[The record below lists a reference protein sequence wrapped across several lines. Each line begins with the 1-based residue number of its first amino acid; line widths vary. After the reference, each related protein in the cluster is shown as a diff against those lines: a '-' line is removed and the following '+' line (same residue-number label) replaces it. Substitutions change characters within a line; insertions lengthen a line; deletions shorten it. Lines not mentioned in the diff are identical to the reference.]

1 MFKALLGGGRSSS
14 DVRSSSSSKSSSRRR
29 TDSKSS
35 TVSRKSSRGDD
46 RDRGLG
52 DLSNYRSSSSRS
64 KRYAPSLAGE
74 SVASSYATADQGTP
88 IEPDRVVIERAP
100 RRQDSN
106 DTTDRRDRYR
116 DNGDGE
122 GKSSRRRERARSPSR
137 ERERIRSDRDDRSS
151 ETTSHERDGDRR
163 ERQRS
168 QSGDMYA
175 SPVTTGMPPS
185 SGHFAAASPHTY
197 PPVTE
202 AMPTTSMPSP
212 PHATTF
218 YDPHVT
224 QQFPG
229 QFPTYVAEP
238 YIPPNPAGEAADY
251 YGDQGQSVQ
260 DQPGVRPKPP
270 LVAASDQAHLMTASP
285 TANPPPEPSSMGQV
299 GAAAAYFMDDAEL
312 GMEQPEEPPSVSAP
326 QPPKP
331 SRPPRPSVQT
341 AGISSPPAV
350 ATATTIS
357 GDEATDSP
365 GHIIS
370 ESPATYVPPT
380 ASSPPKPPH
389 PHGGGAAFGA
399 AAAATAG
406 AAAGYMMSHH
416 HQSASAD
423 HSAQY
428 TMQNYEEVS
437 PAYPAYPETP
447 AFPPQQNMAPFA
459 AGPAAAAA
467 AAGYA
472 ASPLHPDHAAVYHGA
487 PFQSGSL
494 AFQQR
499 QQGPLDKFIN
509 FWKDPEGVGM
519 FEDYTETIGI
529 CKYCFEPGTTSQ
541 DAPRKHNHKPR
552 RRSADRYS
560 NGSRV
565 DKASRYSSSE
575 DEGRRRTRS
584 SRNSWLPGLLGG
596 YAVKSIFSS
605 KEFDESYSVRTGEV
619 ASSRHSI
626 HESEGA
632 STAGRRSQTSR
643 GVYRRSHRSRSR
655 EHTDHSSYHSDS
667 KLSRYEG
674 SRLRSRS
681 RSRSSSRSQRHAA
694 LRNAALGVAVGS
706 ATASVYESRHRSRS
720 RSTSSRGR
728 RSRKTSSSDES
739 FVDISRPA
747 RKTVGSGF
755 SSFFTASSE
764 NRRKRRTK
772 RRKSIFS
779 FSNNNSS
786 SSSLDADLAFGSGY
800 TKRQSGKSNRRS
812 KKKADTDVDAALLG
826 LGAAATA
833 LAASSRRGNRRTG
846 EILAGKESRSGR
858 SDYESSAANDEG
870 WEDLDSGDQSSSSVT
885 SGLAFGE
892 SGHFP
897 STDSHSSDSGTSRW
911 PWRWGTKKSK
921 KKQKK
926 RRSRSSENRF
936 PAETAVAAGLGTAA
950 LASAYHR
957 DSKVSSHDAESS
969 TGSLQHVAPVPTS
982 DPSHFDAIKV
992 SSQPPSQP
1000 TLVRPGPI
1008 PLQQPQPVTPVSQ
1021 AVYSSQGESIP
1032 SYSAPNV
1039 PYTPESAFMP
1049 YETPST
1055 SDRWNQR
1062 SADYAERS
1070 DISSRINRAHR
1081 RSDSSPVFHAEPLE
1095 RMSTSSFRRRST
1107 LKDQASVQF
1116 DLTEEQAN
1124 KERRANR
1131 LESLRREA
1139 GAGEGVRLVDR
1150 EQEMALRDAERR
1162 ASQQREREFEK
1173 SRIEE
1178 ESSRRGNDSSSLM
1191 GAAAVGALTGVAAA
1205 TVLSGRSSNDDSETA
1220 SQRRHEERREKR
1232 RAERRRVSESES
1244 IASSLPMSDSG
1255 RTVPDESSQIDR
1267 LPEDVRP
1274 RPSRPLPHAKPVY
1287 EDYAQFFAPEELRY
1301 SPDTYA
1307 RREPT
1312 SMPTIIE
1319 VEPATE
1325 PAVVTEEPH
1334 PDYNGLP
1341 WPVPGLTLTGP
1352 TPPHSQVGS
1361 ARATPIILIPERHE
1375 EENKFERQT
1384 TGSRVSWGKH
1394 ETHEYEVPST
1404 SSEHESVDQDTRVP
1418 EHIEDVE
1425 PSIADAAREMP
1436 PSSSTQTAS
1445 KGAPSMV
1452 GADIEF
1458 AAALAA
1464 ATAAAGFDPS
1474 LVTDD
1479 PTFHT
1484 RSSPPTT
1491 EPKVQFVSPW
1501 EEASVPRTVPHG
1513 FVEGEVETP
1522 DDDENIQMAP
1532 EYRIEDGPLFSEP
1545 EPRTVEQLANG
1556 PRQSI
1561 AQEVIEHLSRRKER
1575 NVSDSPAIQPG
1586 PEPASKGVSDIPV
1599 EVLSMPGGF
1608 EPEESTEGLEKPRVL
1623 TSTQERDSP
1632 SFVSAPGTQEDG
1644 PSPTRDTP
1652 QQSSGDIEPNDDDI
1666 DPSAIGTDGGEGKKK
1681 RRKRRSKR
1689 GSSDNFEDAVSITSS
1704 PARLGEKTKETKS
1717 GGFLSNLFG
1726 SRVSAPVEDEG
1737 TSFADKHSSREVQS
1751 EIGSGRRERSSRRR
1765 SSGRGDGLDDE
1776 SRKQDDEENI
1786 NVEHYKSSRQ
1796 RREER
1801 RRQRYEDMMESGKS
1815 SEFEKDQEQVQN
1827 DEQQSFLEE
1836 GPGMPAK
1843 VDEGD
1848 AHRGASGRQDP
1859 EITGLGLDVLDSRL
1873 RSRSASPPAS
1883 EKTANPVPT
1892 SQSRPTSPE
1901 LARSQEEN
1909 QGERSRR
1916 SSVLR
1921 STESPTAVP
1930 LHFRRPPT
1938 SPRANRSPSV
1948 SSVVAP
1954 SPGSPTQNRR
1964 RPASTEFKNSR
1975 EIRPLW
1981 LVERFGA
1988 SKSEPHPDEPLP
2000 SLPSSK
2006 TSSANASVEDLAAL
2020 PDVKQWEMVDLSE
2033 HVQGSPRVMAVET
2046 SAAENQ
2052 PSDEASYDFLD
2063 SQQGTP
2069 TAASFGQTAHHPPL
2083 RKEKLKY
2090 EFHSPSELLQD
2101 ISVHQELP
2109 PSPEIGPLPSAEGSA
2124 VGVKDEM
2131 ASERV
2136 VTLPSLPE
2144 IRPSTPEDKV
2154 LLGEDAAETTPTQ
2167 TRNDFAK
2174 HETITD
2180 VGSGVDAVTG
2190 HDDIQL
2196 DSQRSEEQ
2204 VAPEKGQRIEEG
2216 EHIAETTASEGIP
2229 VQIPTSDVAASDKD
2243 RTIESAHES
2252 APVGVATM
2260 VGTAVAAVAGSVMG
2274 KPDQIEEPQ
2283 PREIDQ
2289 AKGEMGLPMEPDNV
2303 QADVAS
2309 NEKES
2314 TPVVAG
2320 TDSQDVPKDVAPA
2333 PTVDEPVQG
2342 ETGTNTFSTTVNT
2355 GAETKKHDPE
2365 QVSAEHV
2372 ADASHSVPGDASK
2385 AFDDI
2390 VEIPAEPRVES
2401 ERQEN
2406 SAPHEK
2412 ADVEC
2417 PETSDD
2423 PKIAIQSEEPQVDV
2437 LTPGEVSSEAK
2448 EESAEAAT
2456 GDINLGTPELTPAN
2470 TEKHAGESTQ
2480 DQAEELG
2487 VTGPEA
2493 TSIEDTPAEVEEP
2506 EREKAPVGTDAA
2518 QEVPASNFAGPTES
2532 NEGRSLPEK
2541 APEAECQEPE
2551 PIKTEDAVIS
2561 SEPPAEATGDAIN
2574 EPLDRESEEPVGDI
2588 STPSTSKKKKNKKK
2602 KKGKSVDLDS
2612 PETTPASD
2620 EPTRSLEE
2628 QNAESATEPAITE
2641 QAPEP
2646 EIQESGL
2653 AEPAVVSEE
2662 IATETA
2668 PLPTATEAGTGP
2680 DLQETAPTEQPA
2692 VTAEPN
2698 GETTADRRDDEKL
2711 AEVETRESV
2720 SVEQPA
2726 LSEGPGAEIE
2736 KETEL
2741 ASQEVPTPGDI
2752 AITDE
2757 ASAEI
2762 NKPTE
2767 QDAQEPQLVDQAMPE
2782 ESLAKAEGLDHA
2794 NLASAAEQPAEAT
2807 PQDMPSVEEPS
2818 SLQEESVLQVP
2829 KKEETTAILEPQ
2841 PEIGAESAAD
2851 AAESVDAPASSKKA
2865 KKKKKKKSK
2874 GASQDLTAE
2883 EAAKAEDAKPSEES
2897 TAVDKTEVAE
2907 VSEGLEAAQLAEE
2920 AIVEQTADTSEQ
2932 PEEVETERPFEG
2944 DTTDNKAEP
2953 IDETVTTQEATGV
2966 EEDSKPSEEG
2976 VDIAKETSQATAAE
2990 PDVSTAAD
2998 VSETSPADNIPVH
3011 ATETTDDTN
3020 NFQLPEETVA
3030 PTESDSAQMAAQ
3042 DNSANV
3048 EEPNENEVP
3057 ALEHQLEELRPS
3069 AEAET
3074 TVAEETSQELIMN
3087 NEAVESEPLETEDPA
3102 EQLQQDE
3109 TQEADTQ
3116 AQEKEQPSEDKE
3128 VKDVPANEAE
3138 LQKADTELEDS
3149 PPPADSVKMTPE
3161 PAIIEDNSQ
3170 EVPEEPEASLS
3181 RKNSKKKKKN
3191 KRKSA
3196 TATSL
3201 ETEATGDSQPP
3212 SSAEVVSEAQATPGP
3227 EFAPEEVAIVEAGA
3241 APEPGPGPEVAA
3253 NAEAA
3258 SETEAA
3264 PATEAAAETES
3275 GLETE
3280 VAAKDDATPETVAAP
3295 EHELAPETEPA
3306 AKTDTATETEAATVS
3321 ETVPESTVTGDE
3333 SPELKLPDE
3342 ACNGNKEYSS
3352 HVADTES
3359 NELKSSEG
3367 EKPEPGD
3374 LAGETRELQPEEPVE
3389 EQPKKKN
3396 KKKKKNR
3403 KSTALDETEPELE
3416 REREREP
3423 EPEAEPKQPGS
3434 SQEDSAESP
3443 LLQTSGELPSA
3454 AQQNNEAS
3462 EEVVAEPLADATVS
3476 DSTLPVEQTEA
3487 NDQAPHVPDQSA
3499 VEPAP
3504 ELDPESE
3511 AGSSTPTGKKSKK
3524 NKKKKRQS
3532 LPATPDE
3539 SLAPVEPSL
3548 DNTVPVVEPAELP
3561 VAAEGSAPTEH
3572 QQEQEETVLE
3582 TPPIGATE
3590 PPVEQAIE
3598 APPMTAA
3605 QKKKAKK
3612 EKKKQQKQQ
3621 AESADITPAPEPEA
3635 VAVPEDAPP
3644 EDLAPEEPQV
3654 DLPTNENLEASEGL
3668 ASEQSK
3674 DAPTGEETPAITIG
3688 VSSSGLCQGAT
3699 VPSGDDGPENTE
3711 FADTAKNQH
3720 PDPTRTDA
3728 EPQNLADGVSK
3739 PDAYSTEDQPQD
3751 AVDPAPLDE
3760 PSKDIAE
3767 PTDLPEGYPQPN
3779 DDEPVTEAH
3788 QAQEGQAGEAGT
3800 AENDASPDKN
3810 IDVEPAV
3817 IEATIPQDDVAT
3829 SVEAPTEQAP
3839 AGMASISTP
3848 EQGRAEQDT
3857 AADADQEE
3865 PAQEDTLPTSSTKS
3879 KKDKKKKKKRQS
3891 VSLDESQPALAQGDD
3906 GSEVLPEA
3914 GSAPTDT
3921 PEEVSSF
3928 VVAEKNDTSE
3938 NSVPEPPADEPKE
3951 LGNASSEP
3959 AEPIEPAQDTQ
3970 EPSKS
3975 KKKAKKDK
3983 KKRKSVSF
3991 ADEESAPQPTESSD
4005 SAADAFGAGQQ
4016 DDEPMP
4022 TDDAHAELSQDSHDT
4037 GLRQSQ
4043 EAEPAS
4049 EEPTGEA
4056 PVGERLD
4063 LPDEG
4068 QATVMAAN
4076 GLEDA
4081 AQHPS
4086 EPVTEERI
4094 EGSEEPA
4101 TLLSNGVDFAEETP
4115 NSNSV
4120 EDAPFTS
4127 KETAE
4132 ENEPEAVTMTTETT
4146 EQLQPEASPETTDA
4160 QPSAREA
4167 DPQSVNTTAEQD
4179 GGSSKSKKKKKK
4191 KKKSVTADANED
4203 TGADDGPSEPVTPIE
4218 PGTPAEPELFTES
4231 ETPIEPQTPLEPE
4244 AAVEPETV
4252 VEPETP
4258 VDATVPALHESE
4270 VVASQPGTSEK
4281 DAAPMSAK
4289 AKKKAKKDKKRQS
4302 KNLADA
4308 TEPADETHPS
4318 SDAQAPSETKTAE
4331 KSLETAN
4338 IPAEDDGKENQ
4349 SHGTE
4354 HHGEND
4360 KDLIWT
4366 DDMVS
4371 PQVEQE
4377 QATSS
4382 AYPLQR
4388 EHEKSEDEPVSIPS
4402 DKVLKPIE
4410 LDANISS
4417 QDKLLSVDEPEESG
4431 DAHGKPDTQPA
4442 ESKVKLDEGT
4452 GQMSVEEQGESS
4464 TYRHVVEDVAQ
4475 DVVEEK
4481 EQAPAE
4487 EGAEEGAEQE
4497 DEQTFKK
4504 EELLRI
4510 SPEKEQAD
4518 EVTETRVGEVIPPET
4533 MQQGESVEGAVEMEN
4548 SAINV
4553 PSKKK
4558 SKKEKKK
4565 KRQAEEAASQG
4576 ETEQGVAVTSHD
4588 EATAAVIPEDLPVET
4603 AAPSTEPGSDESM
4616 MPTVPPMNEE
4626 PAADDLEAVAP
4637 AESHGEESGHLNE
4650 VPVESIL
4657 DACDRHLD
4665 IKTIVQAEK
4674 DILEGDVLPEDF
4686 TPEAAEGE
4694 AAVDV
4699 AGTLVEPV
4707 AKPKKNKKKKGP
4719 SQGKEE
4725 TEHQEVIEPGAESEV
4740 VPGNELVG
4748 QKGVMETTS
4757 EQALESTEH
4766 KNSVDAVQDG
4776 ATLSENVD
4784 EPAVSSDKP
4793 LEPTSEAPEG
4803 LTMESEK
4810 FPPDDLVRNEDNVT
4824 SPVAESTADF
4834 PSGVAQQE
4842 TNEVVLT
4849 RKESKKR
4856 KKKAKKQARDEQNSP
4871 TLVPVEGAVAADEG
4885 TVGWTDTLDS
4895 TSPPVEESGNTIDD
4909 KQRDTPTVQDDGEK
4923 KQHQTPQ
4930 IEEEPVRSAEEFQES
4945 LEVST
4950 AERQDMV
4957 VQQKLETTNA
4967 EQDAETLTEKH
4978 HLAMAEELSEK
4989 LWEQPEAPAPLAR
5002 KLSKK
5007 ERRKAKQRAEQELV
5021 EAEEEQQPEV
5031 DAGASAD
5038 PNPVQEQVTEAPD
5051 ALAAE
5056 QAKVDDV
5063 SLGLHSGEEEEQR
5076 QIIQTLDVKDPEGEQ
5091 PHKKD
5096 ATSFPPQKTEIPA
5109 WEQRAQD
5116 DDSWPIID
5124 WEKSEVDATGRSP
5137 DSSPEAR
5144 AVPFEPGIAEF
5155 DENAIPEGVIRH
5167 PSASAAARKS
5177 TAGASHRTESN
5188 VIQDPSDA
5196 TNVPPVSPSTALH
5209 VEHSIYGK
5217 SSSESLGL
5225 ESQKQSK
5232 VASIFPELE
5241 RGFFRRPA
5249 LIEPSESAKDGAE
5262 EETIDKEAIRD
5273 SAIVLEAPITTTDS
5287 PSSGQ
5292 DDAKT
5297 ATEPTQVDETRQ
5309 PETGL
5314 HSSPNEPTIE
5324 VEADTSYNVSV
5335 LSDGPEEDTRQ
5346 TDIRWEEQ
5354 KDKESPREVEA
5365 ETAESSPSSH
5375 HEAPL
5380 YAPSPVHE
5388 RQSVLVRSGSPSGRE
5403 IGPQMSRSS
5412 PTCELRRSP
5421 SIHGRHNHPRRPWSL
5436 EVDQNSQP
5444 RTPSP
5449 QPTGVDREAV
5459 SPPRTPL
5466 QTIEEDEPRGRTE
5479 RSTGSRTVGH
5489 GRGTP
5494 RLEMKPEHV
5503 LPRPVTP
5510 TRKFTDNALA
5520 RQAWPTPDKE
5530 TPFDENADVE
5540 VKKRRPDSRLVDG
5553 RWPAEVLKTPEQD
5566 KPILR
5571 PSSSIRGFNSM
5582 HNMTPNLE
5590 QTPTPRSLRRSH
5602 RNASGDLRAA
5612 ATQAQESDD
5621 QSEPKPQ
5628 PPASSASDLNLERI
5642 ASSSSYDPVTD
5653 KGKRPLR
5660 NMTDVYEGWGETP
5673 SSPRSPSRPP
5683 SVRHRRSMQ
5692 HLQELESRLDRLIS
5706 ENRLLAAAR
5715 EEAEDKLRKTTVA
5728 RRKSDHAL
5736 NSRDADL
5743 RDRDAEVEQLKSS
5756 LEWLQKEVARLTEEN
5771 TGLTATTSNLTAT
5784 HAQEVQVM
5792 QETFDRQV
5800 DELRSENQQLSAEMH
5815 DRVRQEVEMAL
5826 AQKDMELRRLRE
5838 ELENARDKVKQLQ
5851 QQIAAAM
5858 QDDVLVFRDEDY
5870 FDAACQKLCGHVQ
5883 QWVLRFSKHSDHR
5896 RCRKLSDLQDEKIA
5910 DRFDNAILDGSDADT
5925 YLADRVR
5932 RRDVFM
5938 SVVMTMVWEFIFT
5951 RYLFGMDREQ
5961 RQKLKSLEKQLADI
5975 GPRSAIHRWRAT
5987 TLTLLSKRPT
5997 FSKQRESDTEA
6008 VALEIFDTL
6017 SRLLPPPTNVEAQLL
6032 DSLRKVLRVAVH
6044 LSIEMRTQLAEYIML
6059 PPLQPEYDT
6068 NGDLARQV
6076 YFNASLMNERSGET
6090 TSNEELETQQAVVR
6104 VVLFPLVVKKGNDRG
6119 EGDDEVV
6126 VCPAQVLIA
6135 RPNKDKKVTKM
6146 LSGDRMSL
6154 DATRSVHSVA
6164 PSSTMDMS
6172 NVI

>member
-52 DLSNYRSSSSRS
+52 DLSNYRSSSSRN
-64 KRYAPSLAGE
+64 KRYAPSVAGD

-88 IEPDRVVIERAP
+88 IESDRVVVERAP

-122 GKSSRRRERARSPSR
+122 GKSSHRRERARSPSR
-137 ERERIRSDRDDRSS
+137 ERER
-151 ETTSHERDGDRR
+151 DGDRR
-163 ERQRS
+163 ERQRT
-168 QSGDMYA
+168 QSGDLYA
-175 SPVTTGMPPS
+175 SPVIPGMPPS
-185 SGHFAAASPHTY
+185 PGDFATASPHTY

-212 PHATTF
+212 PHATAF

-238 YIPPNPAGEAADY
+238 YLPPNPAGEAADY

-312 GMEQPEEPPSVSAP
+312 GMEQPEATPSASAP
-326 QPPKP
+326 KPPKL

-350 ATATTIS
+350 TTATTMS
-357 GDEATDSP
+357 GAEVMDSP
-365 GHIIS
+365 GHTIS
-370 ESPATYVPPT
+370 ESPATYMPPT
-380 ASSPPKPPH
+380 TSSPPKPPH
-389 PHGGGAAFGA
+389 SHGGGVAVGA
-399 AAAATAG
+399 AAAG
-406 AAAGYMMSHH
+406 AAAGYMMSQH
-416 HQSASAD
+416 HQSSASVE
-423 HSAQY
+423 HSSQY
-428 TMQNYEEVS
+428 NMQNYEDVL
-437 PAYPAYPETP
+437 PAYPETP
-447 AFPPQQNMAPFA
+447 SFPPPQNMSPFA
-459 AGPAAAAA
+459 AGPAAAA

-487 PFQSGSL
+487 PFQSGGL

-519 FEDYTETIGI
+519 FEDYTESIGV

-541 DAPRKHNHKPR
+541 DAPRRHNHKPR

-575 DEGRRRTRS
+575 DEGRRRKRS

-605 KEFDESYSVRTGEV
+605 KEFDESYSIRTGEV

-681 RSRSSSRSQRHAA
+681 RSRSSSRSQRQAA
-694 LRNAALGVAVGS
+694 LRNAALGVAVG
-706 ATASVYESRHRSRS
+706 TAAVSEYESRHRSRS
-720 RSTSSRGR
+720 RSASSRGR
-728 RSRKTSSSDES
+728 KPRKASSSDES

-786 SSSLDADLAFGSGY
+786 SSSLDADLAFGSAY
-800 TKRQSGKSNRRS
+800 AKRQSGKSNRRS
-812 KKKADTDVDAALLG
+812 KKKTDTDMDAALLG

-833 LAASSRRGNRRTG
+833 LAASSHRGHRRTG
-846 EILAGKESRSGR
+846 EILVAKESRSGR

-911 PWRWGTKKSK
+911 PWNWGSKKTK

-936 PAETAVAAGLGTAA
+936 PAEAAVAAGLGTAA

-957 DSKVSSHDAESS
+957 DSKVSSHDAASS
-969 TGSLQHVAPVPTS
+969 TGSLQHVAPIPTS
-982 DPSHFDAIKV
+982 DPSRFDAMKV

-1021 AVYSSQGESIP
+1021 AVYTSQGESIP
-1032 SYSAPNV
+1032 SYSV
-1039 PYTPESAFMP
+1039 PDIHPTPASAFMP
-1049 YETPST
+1049 YETPSR

-1062 SADYAERS
+1062 TADYAERS
-1070 DISSRINRAHR
+1070 DISSRISRAHR

-1095 RMSTSSFRRRST
+1095 RTSTSSFRRRST

-1131 LESLRREA
+1131 LESLKRE
-1139 GAGEGVRLVDR
+1139 GDAGEGVRLVDR

-1162 ASQQREREFEK
+1162 ASQQREREYEK
-1173 SRIEE
+1173 SRTEE
-1178 ESSRRGNDSSSLM
+1178 ESSRSEKDSSSLI
-1191 GAAAVGALTGVAAA
+1191 GAAAVGAIGGVAFG
-1205 TVLSGRSSNDDSETA
+1205 TMRSRSSNDDSSETA

-1232 RAERRRVSESES
+1232 RAERRRVSDSES
-1244 IASSLPMSDSG
+1244 IASSLPMSESG
-1255 RTVPDESSQIDR
+1255 RTVTDVPSQMDR

-1274 RPSRPLPHAKPVY
+1274 RQSRPLPRTKPVY

-1301 SPDTYA
+1301 SPDTYT

-1319 VEPATE
+1319 VEPANE
-1325 PAVVTEEPH
+1325 SAVVTEEPH

-1341 WPVPGLTLTGP
+1341 WPVPGLTLTEP

-1361 ARATPIILIPERHE
+1361 ARATPIILIPGQHE
-1375 EENKFERQT
+1375 EENSFERQT

-1404 SSEHESVDQDTRVP
+1404 SSEHESIDQETRVL
-1418 EHIEDVE
+1418 EHIEEVE
-1425 PSIADAAREMP
+1425 PITADTAREMP
-1436 PSSSTQTAS
+1436 PSSSTQSAT
-1445 KGAPSMV
+1445 KEAPSMV

-1484 RSSPPTT
+1484 RRSPPTS

-1501 EEASVPRTVPHG
+1501 EEAPVPRSVPHG

-1545 EPRTVEQLANG
+1545 RPRTGEELANE

-1575 NVSDSPAIQPG
+1575 NASDSPANQPNL
-1586 PEPASKGVSDIPV
+1586 EPASKGVSEIPV

-1608 EPEESTEGLEKPRVL
+1608 EPEESMEKQGK
-1623 TSTQERDSP
+1623 TSDSISTQERDSP
-1632 SFVSAPGTQEDG
+1632 YFVSGPGTKEDG
-1644 PSPTRDTP
+1644 PSPLRDTP
-1652 QQSSGDIEPNDDDI
+1652 EQSSGDIEPNDDDF
-1666 DPSAIGTDGGEGKKK
+1666 DPITVGADGGEGKKK

-1689 GSSDNFEDAVSITSS
+1689 SSSDNYEDAVSITSS
-1704 PARLGEKTKETKS
+1704 PARLEEKTKETKP

-1726 SRVSAPVEDEG
+1726 SRVSAPVEDKE
-1737 TSFADKHSSREVQS
+1737 TSFADKHASREVQS
-1751 EIGSGRRERSSRRR
+1751 EIGSERREKSSRHRSS
-1765 SSGRGDGLDDE
+1765 SRGDGLDGE
-1776 SRKQDDEENI
+1776 SRKQDDAENI

-1815 SEFEKDQEQVQN
+1815 SEFEKDREQFQD

-1836 GPGMPAK
+1836 GPGMPVK

-1848 AHRGASGRQDP
+1848 DHRGASGRLDP
-1859 EITGLGLDVLDSRL
+1859 DITGLGLDVLDSRP

-1883 EKTANPVPT
+1883 EKTANPAPT

-1909 QGERSRR
+1909 QGQRSRR

-1954 SPGSPTQNRR
+1954 SPGSPTQGRR

-1988 SKSEPHPDEPLP
+1988 SKSEAPSDEPLP

-2020 PDVKQWEMVDLSE
+2020 PDVKKWEMVDLSE
-2033 HVQGSPRVMAVET
+2033 HVQGPPRAMAVET
-2046 SAAENQ
+2046 SAAQNQ
-2052 PSDEASYDFLD
+2052 SSDEGSYDFLD

-2069 TAASFGQTAHHPPL
+2069 TAASFGQIPHHPPS

-2101 ISVHQELP
+2101 VSVHQELP

-2124 VGVKDEM
+2124 VGVKEDIG
-2131 ASERV
+2131 SERV
-2136 VTLPSLPE
+2136 EALPSLPE
-2144 IRPSTPEDKV
+2144 VRPSTPEDRV
-2154 LLGEDAAETTPTQ
+2154 LHGEGVAETTPTQ
-2167 TRNDFAK
+2167 TRDDFAK
-2174 HETITD
+2174 YEPMTD
-2180 VGSGVDAVTG
+2180 VLSGGDAGTG
-2190 HDDIQL
+2190 DDSPL
-2196 DSQRSEEQ
+2196 DSQRSAEQ
-2204 VAPEKGQRIEEG
+2204 ITPEKDQTLEEG
-2216 EHIAETTASEGIP
+2216 DHNAKAAASEDLP
-2229 VQIPTSDVAASDKD
+2229 VQIPTSDLLTSEKDRSIQSAQRNTPVDVAA
-2243 RTIESAHES
+2243 
-2252 APVGVATM
+2252 M
-2260 VGTAVAAVAGSVMG
+2260 VSTAVAAVAGSVLG
-2274 KPDQIEEPQ
+2274 KPDQTEEPQ
-2283 PREIDQ
+2283 AREIDH
-2289 AKGEMGLPMEPDNV
+2289 AKNEMSLPEEPGNFQVDFT
-2303 QADVAS
+2303 S
-2309 NEKES
+2309 KEAGS
-2314 TPVVAG
+2314 TPIITG
-2320 TDSQDVPKDVAPA
+2320 TDSQAVPENVAPA
-2333 PTVDEPVQG
+2333 LIVDEPVQG
-2342 ETGTNTFSTTVNT
+2342 KADVDTTSTAVNA
-2355 GAETKKHDPE
+2355 GAETEEHNPE
-2365 QVSAEHV
+2365 QVNAGDV
-2372 ADASHSVPGDASK
+2372 ADASHPVPEYASK
-2385 AFDDI
+2385 ALDDI
-2390 VEIPAEPRVES
+2390 VDIAAEPHVEIEGQEKSAPREEAVVES
-2401 ERQEN
+2401 PELVATDETRVADQE
-2406 SAPHEK
+2406 
-2412 ADVEC
+2412 
-2417 PETSDD
+2417 
-2423 PKIAIQSEEPQVDV
+2423 IAIQSEETQVDV
-2437 LTPGEVSSEAK
+2437 LQSCEDSSEAK
-2448 EESAEAAT
+2448 QEPVEAAT
-2456 GDINLGTPELTPAN
+2456 GDVTENHEPTPAD
-2470 TEKHAGESTQ
+2470 TEKNAGEPTQ
-2480 DQAEELG
+2480 DQPEGLG
-2487 VTGPEA
+2487 ASGPEA
-2493 TSIEDTPAEVEEP
+2493 ISVQDTPVEAKEP
-2506 EREKAPVGTDAA
+2506 EGERALVETEIS
-2518 QEVPASNFAGPTES
+2518 QEVPVSDFAGPTEG
-2532 NEGRSLPEK
+2532 EKEPSLSEK
-2541 APEAECQEPE
+2541 APENEHQEPE
-2551 PIKTEDAVIS
+2551 PIKTDNTLLS
-2561 SEPPAEATGDAIN
+2561 SDPAAEAAGDATN
-2574 EPLDRESEEPVGDI
+2574 EPLDKETEEPVADV
-2588 STPSTSKKKKNKKK
+2588 STSSTSKKKKNKKK
-2602 KKGKSVDLDS
+2602 KKGKSVDLGT

-2620 EPTRSLEE
+2620 EPTTSQEE
-2628 QNAESATEPAITE
+2628 QNGQNSTEPALSE
-2641 QAPEP
+2641 QVPESTV
-2646 EIQESGL
+2646 QELGPV
-2653 AEPAVVSEE
+2653 EPAAAIDE

-2668 PLPTATEAGTGP
+2668 PLPTAAEADP
-2680 DLQETAPTEQPA
+2680 EPSFQETAPAEHPT
-2692 VTAEPN
+2692 VTAEST
-2698 GETTADRRDDEKL
+2698 GEVALEPRDDEKL
-2711 AEVETRESV
+2711 VEIETKEPFPA
-2720 SVEQPA
+2720 EQPA
-2726 LSEGPGAEIE
+2726 LTEAPAAESEEQIE
-2736 KETEL
+2736 PT
-2741 ASQEVPTPGDI
+2741 SQEVPTPGDTS
-2752 AITDE
+2752 ITGE

-2767 QDAQEPQLVDQAMPE
+2767 QGAQEPQLADQIIPE
-2782 ESLAKAEGLDHA
+2782 ESEVKTEGMDDV
-2794 NLASAAEQPAEAT
+2794 NRDISAPEQPAANM
-2807 PQDMPSVEEPS
+2807 PQDTPAAEEPS
-2818 SLQEESVLQVP
+2818 TLQEETVIDQP
-2829 KKEETTAILEPQ
+2829 KAEETPAVPEPQ
-2841 PEIGAESAAD
+2841 PEVEAAPPAD
-2851 AAESVDAPASSKKA
+2851 AAESADAPGSSKKA

-2883 EAAKAEDAKPSEES
+2883 EAVNAEDTKPSEDI
-2897 TAVDKTEVAE
+2897 TAVQDNTEVTKA
-2907 VSEGLEAAQLAEE
+2907 SAGLEAAQLAEE
-2920 AIVEQTADTSEQ
+2920 AVVKQAADTSEQ
-2932 PEEVETERPFEG
+2932 PQEIEMKTPLE
-2944 DTTDNKAEP
+2944 DDATDNQAKP
-2953 IDETVTTQEATGV
+2953 SDEAAATTTGI
-2966 EEDSKPSEEG
+2966 EDSEPSEKG
-2976 VDIAKETSQATAAE
+2976 AKLANEETSQATAAE
-2990 PDVSTAAD
+2990 PDVPTVAD
-2998 VSETSPADNIPVH
+2998 VPETSPADNIPRH
-3011 ATETTDDTN
+3011 ATESTEDAN
-3020 NFQLPEETVA
+3020 NSQLHEETTA
-3030 PTESDSAQMAAQ
+3030 PTEPVSAPMASHDDSADVVQ
-3042 DNSANV
+3042 S
-3048 EEPNENEVP
+3048 EENEAS
-3057 ALEHQLEELRPS
+3057 ALEHQPEETPK
-3069 AEAET
+3069 AEGT
-3074 TVAEETSQELIMN
+3074 ITIPEETSQELTMA
-3087 NEAVESEPLETEDPA
+3087 NEAIESEPVEFEQVT
-3102 EQLQQDE
+3102 EQLQMDE
-3109 TQEADTQ
+3109 NLEANTQ
-3116 AQEKEQPSEDKE
+3116 AQEKEQPSEGQE
-3128 VKDVPANEAE
+3128 EKDVPATGPE
-3138 LQKADTELEDS
+3138 LQKNDTEFADL
-3149 PPPADSVKMTPE
+3149 PAANSAKTIPE
-3161 PAIIEDNSQ
+3161 PAIPEDNSQ
-3170 EVPEEPEASLS
+3170 EAIEEPDTSLS
-3181 RKNSKKKKKN
+3181 RKSSKKKKKN

-3196 TATSL
+3196 AATSL
-3201 ETEATGDSQPP
+3201 ETEPTENSQPA
-3212 SSAEVVSEAQATPGP
+3212 SSAEAAPEAQPAT
-3227 EFAPEEVAIVEAGA
+3227 ESALAPEDVAVVDTGA
-3241 APEPGPGPEVAA
+3241 APETESALEPEVAA
-3253 NAEAA
+3253 EVEATP
-3258 SETEAA
+3258 ETEAA
-3264 PATEAAAETES
+3264 PE
-3275 GLETE
+3275 
-3280 VAAKDDATPETVAAP
+3280 PEIAP
-3295 EHELAPETEPA
+3295 
-3306 AKTDTATETEAATVS
+3306 ETEAATAS
-3321 ETVPESTVTGDE
+3321 ETVLHTTLAGEEPPEW
-3333 SPELKLPDE
+3333 KLPDE
-3342 ACNGNKEYSS
+3342 AGDEIKELSS
-3352 HVADTES
+3352 HVAETES
-3359 NELKSSEG
+3359 NELKLSEG
-3367 EKPEPGD
+3367 EQPETGD
-3374 LAGETRELQPEEPVE
+3374 LAGETRELQPEETVE

-3403 KSTALDETEPELE
+3403 KSSALDETEAEP
-3416 REREREP
+3416 EP
-3423 EPEAEPKQPGS
+3423 EPEAEPNQPEP
-3434 SQEDSAESP
+3434 SQEDSAEPP

-3462 EEVVAEPLADATVS
+3462 EVVIAEPLADATVS
-3476 DSTLPVEQTEA
+3476 DSTLPVEQTET
-3487 NDQAPHVPDQSA
+3487 NDEAPHVPDQSA

-3539 SLAPVEPSL
+3539 SLAPVEPPL
-3548 DNTVPVVEPAELP
+3548 DNTDPTVEPAEVP
-3561 VAAEGSAPTEH
+3561 VAAEGSGPTEH
-3572 QQEQEETVLE
+3572 EQEQQEAVQE
-3582 TPPIGATE
+3582 TE
-3590 PPVEQAIE
+3590 PIDTIEASVEQTTE

-3605 QKKKAKK
+3605 QRKKAKK

-3621 AESADITPAPEPEA
+3621 AETADITSAPEPEA

-3644 EDLAPEEPQV
+3644 EDPAVEEPKSLDGKV
-3654 DLPTNENLEASEGL
+3654 DLPTNENLEASEGPPL
-3668 ASEQSK
+3668 EQSK
-3674 DAPTGEETPAITIG
+3674 EAPTEEESPAIA
-3688 VSSSGLCQGAT
+3688 VEKSQSDLAQDAT
-3699 VPSGDDGPENTE
+3699 VPSEDAVLENTE
-3711 FADTAKNQH
+3711 SADAAENQH
-3720 PDPTRTDA
+3720 HDGTFTDA
-3728 EPQNLADGVSK
+3728 EPENSADGVSK
-3739 PDAYSTEDQPQD
+3739 SEATSTEEQTQDDAERNNTDEVTATETEAPATETAD
-3751 AVDPAPLDE
+3751 AVHQAPQGDE
-3760 PSKDIAE
+3760 PSKENAE
-3767 PTDLPEGYPQPN
+3767 LTDLPEEQPEPKN
-3779 DDEPVTEAH
+3779 DGPVSEADA
-3788 QAQEGQAGEAGT
+3788 AQEGQTSMADT
-3800 AENDASPDKN
+3800 AENGAPIEKN
-3810 IDVEPAV
+3810 IEAETAA
-3817 IEATIPQDDVAT
+3817 IEATVSKDDVST
-3829 SVEAPTEQAP
+3829 SVEASEEWSP
-3839 AGMASISTP
+3839 AELAASVDIS
-3848 EQGRAEQDT
+3848 EQGRADQDT
-3857 AADADQEE
+3857 AADAGQEE
-3865 PAQEDTLPTSSTKS
+3865 PVQEEIQPTSSTKS

-3891 VSLDESQPALAQGDD
+3891 VTLDESQPALAQGDE
-3906 GSEVLPEA
+3906 SNETSLEA
-3914 GSAPTDT
+3914 GSGPTDT
-3921 PEEVSSF
+3921 PEDISNSAVTENVDTPENTVS
-3928 VVAEKNDTSE
+3928 
-3938 NSVPEPPADEPKE
+3938 EPPAEKPKDIE
-3951 LGNASSEP
+3951 TASSAP
-3959 AEPIEPAQDTQ
+3959 AEPTEPVQDFQ
-3970 EPSKS
+3970 ESSKS

-3991 ADEESAPQPTESSD
+3991 ADAEPESQPSEPSD
-4005 SAADAFGAGQQ
+4005 SAADAIGVGQH
-4016 DDEPMP
+4016 DDEPVP
-4022 TDDAHAELSQDSHDT
+4022 KGDAHSELCQDSHDAE
-4037 GLRQSQ
+4037 LSQSQ

-4049 EEPTGEA
+4049 EQPAEGTPLEQT
-4056 PVGERLD
+4056 LD
-4063 LPDEG
+4063 LPDES
-4068 QATVMAAN
+4068 QATVTDAI
-4076 GLEDA
+4076 GLEDVG
-4081 AQHPS
+4081 QHSS
-4086 EPVTEERI
+4086 EPM
-4094 EGSEEPA
+4094 
-4101 TLLSNGVDFAEETP
+4101 AEEKIEESEDPVTLPSYEVDAAEKTP
-4115 NSNSV
+4115 KSESV
-4120 EDAPFTS
+4120 EDPSGTP
-4127 KETAE
+4127 KETGKE
-4132 ENEPEAVTMTTETT
+4132 DEPAADTMATGTA
-4146 EQLQPEASPETTDA
+4146 EQLQPEGSPEANDA
-4160 QPSAREA
+4160 QPSATEA
-4167 DPQSVNTTAEQD
+4167 DTQPVNATAEQD
-4179 GGSSKSKKKKKK
+4179 SGSSKSKKKKKK
-4191 KKKSVTADANED
+4191 KKKSMTTEANED
-4203 TGADDGPSEPVTPIE
+4203 TGADDGPSEPVTPID
-4218 PGTPAEPELFTES
+4218 PDTPADPELSTEPE
-4231 ETPIEPQTPLEPE
+4231 TPVGPQTPLEPE
-4244 AAVEPETV
+4244 SAVEPETV

-4258 VDATVPALHESE
+4258 VNATIPALHDSE
-4270 VVASQPGTSEK
+4270 VVGPQPEDPEK
-4281 DAAPMSAK
+4281 ETPPMSAK

-4302 KNLADA
+4302 KSLADA
-4308 TEPADETHPS
+4308 TEPADETRHS
-4318 SDAQAPSETKTAE
+4318 SDAQVPSETKTAE
-4331 KSLETAN
+4331 QSLETAN
-4338 IPAEDDGKENQ
+4338 VPAEDDGKDNQ

-4354 HHGEND
+4354 NHGEND

-4371 PQVEQE
+4371 PQVEQQ
-4377 QATSS
+4377 QATSF
-4382 AYPLQR
+4382 AYPPQL
-4388 EHEKSEDEPVSIPS
+4388 EHEKTEDDPVSIPP
-4402 DKVLKPIE
+4402 DEVLKPVE

-4417 QDKLLSVDEPEESG
+4417 QNEQLSLNELEESG
-4431 DAHGKPDTQPA
+4431 DAHENSNTQPA
-4442 ESKVKLDEGT
+4442 ESMAKPDDGT
-4452 GQMSVEEQGESS
+4452 GQTSVEEQGEFS
-4464 TYRHVVEDVAQ
+4464 TDRNVVEDVFTQ

-4481 EQAPAE
+4481 EQASIG
-4487 EGAEEGAEQE
+4487 EGAGQE
-4497 DEQTFKK
+4497 DEQLVKK
-4504 EELLRI
+4504 GESLGV
-4510 SPEKEQAD
+4510 SPENELAD
-4518 EVTETRVGEVIPPET
+4518 EATEMRVEEVIQAPEIT
-4533 MQQGESVEGAVEMEN
+4533 QQGESVEGAAEIED
-4548 SAINV
+4548 STTNV

-4565 KRQAEEAASQG
+4565 KRQAEQTASRD
-4576 ETEQGVAVTSHD
+4576 ETEQGVSVQDNDQARGTAIPD
-4588 EATAAVIPEDLPVET
+4588 ELPVET
-4603 AAPSTEPGSDESM
+4603 AAPSIEPGPDAPF
-4616 MPTVPPMNEE
+4616 MPAGSPMSEEE
-4626 PAADDLEAVAP
+4626 PAVHDLETAAP
-4637 AESHGEESGHLNE
+4637 VEGHGEEAEHPND
-4650 VPVESIL
+4650 VPVESELDSGDKLL
-4657 DACDRHLD
+4657 DAS
-4665 IKTIVQAEK
+4665 TIVQPEK
-4674 DILEGDVLPEDF
+4674 DTPEEHAISEGV

-4699 AGTLVEPV
+4699 CETPAEPV
-4707 AKPKKNKKKKGP
+4707 AKTKKNKKKKKGS
-4719 SQGKEE
+4719 SQVKGV
-4725 TEHQEVIEPGAESEV
+4725 TEPQEAAEPRVESEA
-4740 VPGNELVG
+4740 VPGNELVD
-4748 QKGVMETTS
+4748 QQEVTEAPSKQV
-4757 EQALESTEH
+4757 LEPTED
-4766 KNSVDAVQDG
+4766 KDSLDAVQDD
-4776 ATLSENVD
+4776 ATLNEVVD
-4784 EPAVSSDKP
+4784 EPATSADKT
-4793 LEPTSEAPEG
+4793 LEPAPEDLG
-4803 LTMESEK
+4803 FPMEPEQS
-4810 FPPDDLVRNEDNVT
+4810 PHGNTVRDEDNNT
-4824 SPVAESTADF
+4824 SSVAEATATF
-4834 PSGVAQQE
+4834 PSDVAQDE
-4842 TNEVVLT
+4842 TNKEAVLT
-4849 RKESKKR
+4849 PKESKKK
-4856 KKKAKKQARDEQNSP
+4856 KKKAKKQAKDEQNSP
-4871 TLVPVEGAVAADEG
+4871 TLAPAEGAVTADEG
-4885 TVGWTDTLDS
+4885 LVGLTYTLDTTRS
-4895 TSPPVEESGNTIDD
+4895 PVEEPSNALHD
-4909 KQRDTPTVQDDGEK
+4909 KQWDTPPAQDDGDKE
-4923 KQHQTPQ
+4923 QNQTSQ
-4930 IEEEPVRSAEEFQES
+4930 IEEEPVRSAEEFDEHR
-4945 LEVST
+4945 EVST
-4950 AERQDMV
+4950 AERQGVV
-4957 VQQKLETTNA
+4957 VQQELESANA
-4967 EQDAETLTEKH
+4967 EQDTKTLTEKH
-4978 HLAMAEELSEK
+4978 DLAKTEDLSENIPD
-4989 LWEQPEAPAPLAR
+4989 QPEASAR
-5002 KLSKK
+5002 LTKKLSKK

-5021 EAEEEQQPEV
+5021 ESDRGQQPDF

-5038 PNPVQEQVTEAPD
+5038 PIPVQEQVTEVPD

-5056 QAKVDDV
+5056 QAKMDDV
-5063 SLGLHSGEEEEQR
+5063 SPGLPSGEEEKRLES
-5076 QIIQTLDVKDPEGEQ
+5076 QTLDVKNPEGEQ

-5096 ATSFPPQKTEIPA
+5096 ATSFLQQETETPA

-5124 WEKSEVDATGRSP
+5124 WEKSEVDATERSP

-5144 AVPFEPGIAEF
+5144 AVPFEPGIADF

-5167 PSASAAARKS
+5167 PSASTATGKTTAR
-5177 TAGASHRTESN
+5177 AFQQIRGD
-5188 VIQDPSDA
+5188 VQA
-5196 TNVPPVSPSTALH
+5196 TSEATTVPPISPSTALDI
-5209 VEHSIYGK
+5209 EHSIYAK
-5217 SSSESLGL
+5217 TSSESLGS

-5249 LIEPSESAKDGAE
+5249 PVEPSESAKDGAE

-5273 SAIVLEAPITTTDS
+5273 SAIVLEAPISTANS

-5292 DDAKT
+5292 GDAKT
-5297 ATEPTQVDETRQ
+5297 ATEPTQADESTQ

-5314 HSSPNEPTIE
+5314 HPSSNEPTIE

-5335 LSDGPEEDTRQ
+5335 LSDGPEEKSRQ
-5346 TDIRWEEQ
+5346 IDIRWEEQ

-5365 ETAESSPSSH
+5365 ETAEPSPFSH

-5388 RQSVLVRSGSPSGRE
+5388 RQSVLVRSGSPSGRD
-5403 IGPQMSRSS
+5403 IGRETSRSS

-5421 SIHGRHNHPRRPWSL
+5421 SIHGRHNQTRRPWSL

-5489 GRGTP
+5489 ERGTP

-5503 LPRPVTP
+5503 LPRPETP

-5530 TPFDENADVE
+5530 TPFDENTDVE
-5540 VKKRRPDSRLVDG
+5540 VKKRRPESRVVDG

-5571 PSSSIRGFNSM
+5571 PTSSSIRGVKSM
-5582 HNMTPNLE
+5582 HNITPNLE
-5590 QTPTPRSLRRSH
+5590 QTPTPRSLRRNH
-5602 RNASGDLRAA
+5602 RTASGDLRAA
-5612 ATQAQESDD
+5612 ATTQAQETDD
-5621 QSEPKPQ
+5621 QSERKPQ

-5683 SVRHRRSMQ
+5683 SIRHRRSMQ

-5715 EEAEDKLRKTTVA
+5715 EEAEDKLRKTSVA

-5743 RDRDAEVEQLKSS
+5743 RDKDAEVEQLKSS

-5771 TGLTATTSNLTAT
+5771 TGLATTSSNLTAT

-5910 DRFDNAILDGSDADT
+5910 DRFDNAILDGSDVDA
-5925 YLADRVR
+5925 YLSDRVR

-6135 RPNKDKKVTKM
+6135 RPNKDKKVVKM

>member
-52 DLSNYRSSSSRS
+52 DLSNYRSSSSRN
-64 KRYAPSLAGE
+64 KRYAPSVAGD

-88 IEPDRVVIERAP
+88 IESDRVVVERAP

-122 GKSSRRRERARSPSR
+122 GKSSHRRERARSPSR
-137 ERERIRSDRDDRSS
+137 ERER
-151 ETTSHERDGDRR
+151 DGDRR
-163 ERQRS
+163 ERQRT
-168 QSGDMYA
+168 QSGDLYA
-175 SPVTTGMPPS
+175 SPVIPGMPPS
-185 SGHFAAASPHTY
+185 PGDFATASPHTY

-212 PHATTF
+212 PHATAF

-238 YIPPNPAGEAADY
+238 YLPPNPAGEAADY

-312 GMEQPEEPPSVSAP
+312 GMEQPEATPSASAP
-326 QPPKP
+326 KPPKL

-350 ATATTIS
+350 TTATTMS
-357 GDEATDSP
+357 GAEVMDSP
-365 GHIIS
+365 GHTIS
-370 ESPATYVPPT
+370 ESPATYMPPT
-380 ASSPPKPPH
+380 TSSPPKPPH
-389 PHGGGAAFGA
+389 SHGGGVAVGA
-399 AAAATAG
+399 AAAG
-406 AAAGYMMSHH
+406 AAAGYMMSQH
-416 HQSASAD
+416 HQSSASVE
-423 HSAQY
+423 HSSQY
-428 TMQNYEEVS
+428 NMQNYEDVL
-437 PAYPAYPETP
+437 PAYPETP
-447 AFPPQQNMAPFA
+447 SFPPPQNI
-459 AGPAAAAA
+459 
-467 AAGYA
+467 
-472 ASPLHPDHAAVYHGA
+472 PLHPDHAAVYHGA
-487 PFQSGSL
+487 PFQSGGL

-519 FEDYTETIGI
+519 FEDYTESIGV

-541 DAPRKHNHKPR
+541 DAPRRHNHKPR

-575 DEGRRRTRS
+575 DEGRRRKRS

-605 KEFDESYSVRTGEV
+605 KEFDESYSIRTGEV

-681 RSRSSSRSQRHAA
+681 RSRSSSRSQRQAA
-694 LRNAALGVAVGS
+694 LRNAALGVAVG
-706 ATASVYESRHRSRS
+706 TAAVSEYESRHRSRS
-720 RSTSSRGR
+720 RSASSRGR
-728 RSRKTSSSDES
+728 KPRKASSSDES

-786 SSSLDADLAFGSGY
+786 SSSLDADLAFGSAY
-800 TKRQSGKSNRRS
+800 AKRQSGKSNRRS
-812 KKKADTDVDAALLG
+812 KKKTDTDMDAALLG

-833 LAASSRRGNRRTG
+833 LAASSHRGHRRTG
-846 EILAGKESRSGR
+846 EILVAKESRSGR

-892 SGHFP
+892 S
-897 STDSHSSDSGTSRW
+897 
-911 PWRWGTKKSK
+911 
-921 KKQKK
+921 
-926 RRSRSSENRF
+926 E
-936 PAETAVAAGLGTAA
+936 AAVAAGLGTAA

-957 DSKVSSHDAESS
+957 DSKVSSHDAASS
-969 TGSLQHVAPVPTS
+969 TGSLQHVAPIPTS
-982 DPSHFDAIKV
+982 DPSRFDAMKV

-1021 AVYSSQGESIP
+1021 AVYTSQGESIP
-1032 SYSAPNV
+1032 SYSV
-1039 PYTPESAFMP
+1039 PDIHPTPASAFMP
-1049 YETPST
+1049 YETPSR

-1062 SADYAERS
+1062 TADYAERS
-1070 DISSRINRAHR
+1070 DISSRISRAHR

-1095 RMSTSSFRRRST
+1095 RTSTSSFRRRST

-1131 LESLRREA
+1131 LESLKRE
-1139 GAGEGVRLVDR
+1139 GDAGEGVRLVDR

-1162 ASQQREREFEK
+1162 ASQQREREYEK
-1173 SRIEE
+1173 SRTEE
-1178 ESSRRGNDSSSLM
+1178 ESSRSEKDSSSLI
-1191 GAAAVGALTGVAAA
+1191 GAAAVGAIGGVAFG
-1205 TVLSGRSSNDDSETA
+1205 TMRSRSSNDDSSETA

-1232 RAERRRVSESES
+1232 RAERRRVSDSES
-1244 IASSLPMSDSG
+1244 IASSLPMSESG
-1255 RTVPDESSQIDR
+1255 RTVTDVPSQMDR

-1274 RPSRPLPHAKPVY
+1274 RQSRPLPRTKPVY

-1301 SPDTYA
+1301 SPDTYT

-1319 VEPATE
+1319 VEPANE
-1325 PAVVTEEPH
+1325 SAVVTEEPH

-1341 WPVPGLTLTGP
+1341 WPVPGLTLTEP

-1361 ARATPIILIPERHE
+1361 ARATPIILIPGRHE
-1375 EENKFERQT
+1375 EENSFERQT

-1404 SSEHESVDQDTRVP
+1404 SSEHESIDQETRVL
-1418 EHIEDVE
+1418 EHIEEVE
-1425 PSIADAAREMP
+1425 PITADTAREMP
-1436 PSSSTQTAS
+1436 PSSSTQSAT
-1445 KGAPSMV
+1445 KEAPSMV
-1452 GADIEF
+1452 GADIE
-1458 AAALAA
+1458 
-1464 ATAAAGFDPS
+1464 
-1474 LVTDD
+1474 
-1479 PTFHT
+1479 
-1484 RSSPPTT
+1484 RSPPTS

-1501 EEASVPRTVPHG
+1501 EEAPVPRSVPHG

-1545 EPRTVEQLANG
+1545 RPRTGEELANE

-1575 NVSDSPAIQPG
+1575 NASDSPANQPNL
-1586 PEPASKGVSDIPV
+1586 EPASKGVSEIPV

-1608 EPEESTEGLEKPRVL
+1608 EPEESMEKQGKTSDS

-1632 SFVSAPGTQEDG
+1632 YFVSGPGTKEDG
-1644 PSPTRDTP
+1644 PSPLRDTP
-1652 QQSSGDIEPNDDDI
+1652 EQSSGDIEPNDDDF
-1666 DPSAIGTDGGEGKKK
+1666 DPITVGADGGEGKKK

-1689 GSSDNFEDAVSITSS
+1689 SSSDNYEDAVSITSS
-1704 PARLGEKTKETKS
+1704 PARLEEKTKETKP

-1726 SRVSAPVEDEG
+1726 SRVSAPVEDKE
-1737 TSFADKHSSREVQS
+1737 TSFADKHASREVQS
-1751 EIGSGRRERSSRRR
+1751 EIGSGRREKSSRHRSS
-1765 SSGRGDGLDDE
+1765 SRGDGLDGE
-1776 SRKQDDEENI
+1776 SRKQDDAENI

-1815 SEFEKDQEQVQN
+1815 SEFEKDREQFQD

-1836 GPGMPAK
+1836 GPGMPVK

-1848 AHRGASGRQDP
+1848 DHRGASGRLDP
-1859 EITGLGLDVLDSRL
+1859 DITGLGLDVLDSRP

-1883 EKTANPVPT
+1883 EKTANPAPT

-1909 QGERSRR
+1909 QGQRSRR

-1954 SPGSPTQNRR
+1954 SPGSPTQGRR

-1988 SKSEPHPDEPLP
+1988 SKSEAPSDEPLP

-2020 PDVKQWEMVDLSE
+2020 PDVKKWEMVDLSE
-2033 HVQGSPRVMAVET
+2033 HVQGPPRAMAVET
-2046 SAAENQ
+2046 SAAQNQ
-2052 PSDEASYDFLD
+2052 SSDEGSYDFLD

-2069 TAASFGQTAHHPPL
+2069 TAASFGQIPHHPPS

-2101 ISVHQELP
+2101 VSVHQELP

-2124 VGVKDEM
+2124 VGVKEDIG
-2131 ASERV
+2131 SERV
-2136 VTLPSLPE
+2136 EALPSLPE
-2144 IRPSTPEDKV
+2144 VRPSTPEDRV
-2154 LLGEDAAETTPTQ
+2154 LHGEGVAETTPTQ
-2167 TRNDFAK
+2167 TRDDFAK
-2174 HETITD
+2174 YEPMTD
-2180 VGSGVDAVTG
+2180 VLSGGDAGTG
-2190 HDDIQL
+2190 DDSPL
-2196 DSQRSEEQ
+2196 DSQRSAEQ
-2204 VAPEKGQRIEEG
+2204 ITPEKDQTLEEG
-2216 EHIAETTASEGIP
+2216 DHNAKAAASEDLP
-2229 VQIPTSDVAASDKD
+2229 VQIPTSDLLTSEKDRSIQSAQRNTPVDVAA
-2243 RTIESAHES
+2243 
-2252 APVGVATM
+2252 M
-2260 VGTAVAAVAGSVMG
+2260 VSTAVAAVAGSVLG
-2274 KPDQIEEPQ
+2274 KPDQTEEPQ
-2283 PREIDQ
+2283 AREIDH
-2289 AKGEMGLPMEPDNV
+2289 AKNEMSLPEEPGNFQVDFT
-2303 QADVAS
+2303 S
-2309 NEKES
+2309 KEAGS
-2314 TPVVAG
+2314 TPIITG
-2320 TDSQDVPKDVAPA
+2320 TDSQAVPENVAPA
-2333 PTVDEPVQG
+2333 LIVDEPVQG
-2342 ETGTNTFSTTVNT
+2342 KADVDTTSTAVNA
-2355 GAETKKHDPE
+2355 GAETEEHNPE
-2365 QVSAEHV
+2365 QVNAGDV
-2372 ADASHSVPGDASK
+2372 ADASHPVPEYASK
-2385 AFDDI
+2385 ALDDI
-2390 VEIPAEPRVES
+2390 VDIAAEPHVEIEGQEKSAPREEAVVES
-2401 ERQEN
+2401 PELVATDETRVADQE
-2406 SAPHEK
+2406 
-2412 ADVEC
+2412 
-2417 PETSDD
+2417 
-2423 PKIAIQSEEPQVDV
+2423 IAIQSEETQVDV
-2437 LTPGEVSSEAK
+2437 LQSCEDSSEAK
-2448 EESAEAAT
+2448 QEPVEAAT
-2456 GDINLGTPELTPAN
+2456 GDVTENHEPTPAD
-2470 TEKHAGESTQ
+2470 TEKNAGEPTQ
-2480 DQAEELG
+2480 DQPEGLG
-2487 VTGPEA
+2487 ASGPEA
-2493 TSIEDTPAEVEEP
+2493 ISVQDTPVEAKEP
-2506 EREKAPVGTDAA
+2506 EGERALVETEIS
-2518 QEVPASNFAGPTES
+2518 QEVPVSDFAGPTEG
-2532 NEGRSLPEK
+2532 EKEPSLSEK
-2541 APEAECQEPE
+2541 APENEHQEPE
-2551 PIKTEDAVIS
+2551 PIKTDNTLLS
-2561 SEPPAEATGDAIN
+2561 SDPAAEAAGDATN
-2574 EPLDRESEEPVGDI
+2574 EPLDKETEEPVAD
-2588 STPSTSKKKKNKKK
+2588 
-2602 KKGKSVDLDS
+2602 SVDLGT

-2620 EPTRSLEE
+2620 EPTTSQEE
-2628 QNAESATEPAITE
+2628 QNGQNSTEPALSE
-2641 QAPEP
+2641 QVPESTV
-2646 EIQESGL
+2646 QELGPV
-2653 AEPAVVSEE
+2653 EPAAAIDE

-2668 PLPTATEAGTGP
+2668 PLPTAAEADP
-2680 DLQETAPTEQPA
+2680 EPSFQETAPAEHPT
-2692 VTAEPN
+2692 VTAEST
-2698 GETTADRRDDEKL
+2698 GEVALEPRDDEKL
-2711 AEVETRESV
+2711 VEIETKEPFPA
-2720 SVEQPA
+2720 EQPA
-2726 LSEGPGAEIE
+2726 LTEAPAAESEEQIE
-2736 KETEL
+2736 PT
-2741 ASQEVPTPGDI
+2741 SQEVPTPGDTS
-2752 AITDE
+2752 ITGE

-2767 QDAQEPQLVDQAMPE
+2767 QGAQEPQLADQIIPE
-2782 ESLAKAEGLDHA
+2782 ESEVKTEGMDDV
-2794 NLASAAEQPAEAT
+2794 NRDISAPEQPAANM
-2807 PQDMPSVEEPS
+2807 PQDTPAAEEPS
-2818 SLQEESVLQVP
+2818 TLQEETVIDQP
-2829 KKEETTAILEPQ
+2829 KAEET
-2841 PEIGAESAAD
+2841 
-2851 AAESVDAPASSKKA
+2851 PASLRTHQ
-2865 KKKKKKKSK
+2865 

-2883 EAAKAEDAKPSEES
+2883 EAVNAEDTKPSEDS
-2897 TAVDKTEVAE
+2897 TAVQDNTEVTKA
-2907 VSEGLEAAQLAEE
+2907 SAGLEAAQLAEE
-2920 AIVEQTADTSEQ
+2920 AVVKQAADTSEQ
-2932 PEEVETERPFEG
+2932 PQEIEMKTPLE
-2944 DTTDNKAEP
+2944 DDATDNQAKP
-2953 IDETVTTQEATGV
+2953 SDEAAATTTGI
-2966 EEDSKPSEEG
+2966 EDSEPSEKG
-2976 VDIAKETSQATAAE
+2976 AKLANEETSQATAAE
-2990 PDVSTAAD
+2990 PDVPTVAD
-2998 VSETSPADNIPVH
+2998 VPETSPADNIPRH
-3011 ATETTDDTN
+3011 ATESTEDAN
-3020 NFQLPEETVA
+3020 NSQLHEETTA
-3030 PTESDSAQMAAQ
+3030 PTEPVSAPMASHDDSADVVQ
-3042 DNSANV
+3042 S
-3048 EEPNENEVP
+3048 EENEAS
-3057 ALEHQLEELRPS
+3057 ALEHQPEETPK
-3069 AEAET
+3069 AEGT
-3074 TVAEETSQELIMN
+3074 ITIPEETSQELTMA
-3087 NEAVESEPLETEDPA
+3087 NEAIESEPVEFEKVT
-3102 EQLQQDE
+3102 EQLQMDE
-3109 TQEADTQ
+3109 NLEANTQ
-3116 AQEKEQPSEDKE
+3116 AQEKEQPSEGQE
-3128 VKDVPANEAE
+3128 EKDVPATGPE
-3138 LQKADTELEDS
+3138 LQKNDTEFADL
-3149 PPPADSVKMTPE
+3149 PAANSAKTIPE
-3161 PAIIEDNSQ
+3161 PAIPEDNSQ
-3170 EVPEEPEASLS
+3170 EAIEEPDTSL
-3181 RKNSKKKKKN
+3181 
-3191 KRKSA
+3191 A
-3196 TATSL
+3196 AATSL
-3201 ETEATGDSQPP
+3201 ETEPTENSQPA
-3212 SSAEVVSEAQATPGP
+3212 SSAE
-3227 EFAPEEVAIVEAGA
+3227 A
-3241 APEPGPGPEVAA
+3241 APEAQPATESALAPEDVAVVDTGAALETESALEPEVAA
-3253 NAEAA
+3253 EVEATP
-3258 SETEAA
+3258 ETEAA
-3264 PATEAAAETES
+3264 PE
-3275 GLETE
+3275 
-3280 VAAKDDATPETVAAP
+3280 PEIAP
-3295 EHELAPETEPA
+3295 
-3306 AKTDTATETEAATVS
+3306 ETEAATAS
-3321 ETVPESTVTGDE
+3321 ETVLHTTLAGEEPPEW
-3333 SPELKLPDE
+3333 KLPDE
-3342 ACNGNKEYSS
+3342 AGDEIKELSS
-3352 HVADTES
+3352 H
-3359 NELKSSEG
+3359 
-3367 EKPEPGD
+3367 PEP
-3374 LAGETRELQPEEPVE
+3374 
-3389 EQPKKKN
+3389 
-3396 KKKKKNR
+3396 
-3403 KSTALDETEPELE
+3403 
-3416 REREREP
+3416 
-3423 EPEAEPKQPGS
+3423 
-3434 SQEDSAESP
+3434 SQEDSAEPP

-3462 EEVVAEPLADATVS
+3462 EVVIAEPLADATVS
-3476 DSTLPVEQTEA
+3476 DSTLPVEQTET
-3487 NDQAPHVPDQSA
+3487 NDEAPHVPDQSA
-3499 VEPAP
+3499 
-3504 ELDPESE
+3504 
-3511 AGSSTPTGKKSKK
+3511 
-3524 NKKKKRQS
+3524 
-3532 LPATPDE
+3532 
-3539 SLAPVEPSL
+3539 SLAPVEPPL
-3548 DNTVPVVEPAELP
+3548 DNTDPTVEPAEVP
-3561 VAAEGSAPTEH
+3561 VAAE
-3572 QQEQEETVLE
+3572 
-3582 TPPIGATE
+3582 
-3590 PPVEQAIE
+3590 
-3598 APPMTAA
+3598 
-3605 QKKKAKK
+3605 
-3612 EKKKQQKQQ
+3612 
-3621 AESADITPAPEPEA
+3621 EA

-3644 EDLAPEEPQV
+3644 EDPAVEEPKSLDGKV
-3654 DLPTNENLEASEGL
+3654 DLPTNENLEASEGPPL
-3668 ASEQSK
+3668 EQSK
-3674 DAPTGEETPAITIG
+3674 EAPTEEESPAIA
-3688 VSSSGLCQGAT
+3688 VEKSQSDLAQDAT
-3699 VPSGDDGPENTE
+3699 VPSEDAVLENTE
-3711 FADTAKNQH
+3711 SADAAENQH
-3720 PDPTRTDA
+3720 HDGTFTDA
-3728 EPQNLADGVSK
+3728 EPENSADGVSK
-3739 PDAYSTEDQPQD
+3739 SEATSTEEQTQDDAERNNTDEVTATETEAPATETAD
-3751 AVDPAPLDE
+3751 AVHQAPQGDE
-3760 PSKDIAE
+3760 PSKENAE
-3767 PTDLPEGYPQPN
+3767 LTDLPEEQPEPKN
-3779 DDEPVTEAH
+3779 DGPVSEADA
-3788 QAQEGQAGEAGT
+3788 AQEGQTSMADT
-3800 AENDASPDKN
+3800 AENGAPIEKN
-3810 IDVEPAV
+3810 IEAETAA
-3817 IEATIPQDDVAT
+3817 IEATVSKDDVST
-3829 SVEAPTEQAP
+3829 SVEASEEWSP
-3839 AGMASISTP
+3839 AELAASVDIS
-3848 EQGRAEQDT
+3848 EQGRADQDT
-3857 AADADQEE
+3857 AADAGHEE
-3865 PAQEDTLPTSSTKS
+3865 P
-3879 KKDKKKKKKRQS
+3879 S
-3891 VSLDESQPALAQGDD
+3891 VTLDESQPALAQGDE
-3906 GSEVLPEA
+3906 SNETSLEA
-3914 GSAPTDT
+3914 GSGPTDT
-3921 PEEVSSF
+3921 PEDISNSAVTENVDTPENTVS
-3928 VVAEKNDTSE
+3928 
-3938 NSVPEPPADEPKE
+3938 EPPAEKPKDIE
-3951 LGNASSEP
+3951 TASSAP
-3959 AEPIEPAQDTQ
+3959 AEPTEPVQDFQ
-3970 EPSKS
+3970 ESSKS

-3991 ADEESAPQPTESSD
+3991 ADAEPESQPSEPSD
-4005 SAADAFGAGQQ
+4005 SAADAIGVGQH
-4016 DDEPMP
+4016 DDEPVP
-4022 TDDAHAELSQDSHDT
+4022 KGDAHSELCQDSHDAE
-4037 GLRQSQ
+4037 LSQSQ

-4049 EEPTGEA
+4049 EQPAEGTPLEQT
-4056 PVGERLD
+4056 LD
-4063 LPDEG
+4063 LPDES
-4068 QATVMAAN
+4068 QATVSDAI
-4076 GLEDA
+4076 GLEDVG
-4081 AQHPS
+4081 QHSS
-4086 EPVTEERI
+4086 EPM
-4094 EGSEEPA
+4094 
-4101 TLLSNGVDFAEETP
+4101 AEEKIEESEDPVTLPSYEVDAAEKTP
-4115 NSNSV
+4115 KSESV
-4120 EDAPFTS
+4120 EDPSGTP
-4127 KETAE
+4127 KETGKE
-4132 ENEPEAVTMTTETT
+4132 DEPAADTMATGTA
-4146 EQLQPEASPETTDA
+4146 EQLQPEGSPEANDA
-4160 QPSAREA
+4160 QPSATEA
-4167 DPQSVNTTAEQD
+4167 DTQPVNATAEQD
-4179 GGSSKSKKKKKK
+4179 K
-4191 KKKSVTADANED
+4191 ANED
-4203 TGADDGPSEPVTPIE
+4203 TGADDGPSEPVTPID
-4218 PGTPAEPELFTES
+4218 PDTPADPELSTEPE
-4231 ETPIEPQTPLEPE
+4231 TPVGPQTPLEPE
-4244 AAVEPETV
+4244 SAVEPETV

-4258 VDATVPALHESE
+4258 VNATIPALHDSE
-4270 VVASQPGTSEK
+4270 VVGPQPEDPEK
-4281 DAAPMSAK
+4281 ETPPMSAK

-4302 KNLADA
+4302 KSLADA
-4308 TEPADETHPS
+4308 TEPADETRHS
-4318 SDAQAPSETKTAE
+4318 SDAQVPSETKTAE
-4331 KSLETAN
+4331 QSLETAN
-4338 IPAEDDGKENQ
+4338 VPAEDDGKDNQ

-4354 HHGEND
+4354 NHGEND

-4371 PQVEQE
+4371 PQVEQQ
-4377 QATSS
+4377 QATSF
-4382 AYPLQR
+4382 AYPPQL
-4388 EHEKSEDEPVSIPS
+4388 EHEKTEDDPVSIPP
-4402 DKVLKPIE
+4402 DEVLKPVE

-4417 QDKLLSVDEPEESG
+4417 QNEQLSLNELEESG
-4431 DAHGKPDTQPA
+4431 DAHENSNTQPA
-4442 ESKVKLDEGT
+4442 ESMAKPDDGT
-4452 GQMSVEEQGESS
+4452 GQTSVEEQGEFS
-4464 TYRHVVEDVAQ
+4464 TDRNVVEDVFTQ

-4481 EQAPAE
+4481 EQASIG
-4487 EGAEEGAEQE
+4487 EGAGQE
-4497 DEQTFKK
+4497 DEQLVKK
-4504 EELLRI
+4504 DESLGV
-4510 SPEKEQAD
+4510 SPENELAD
-4518 EVTETRVGEVIPPET
+4518 EATEMRVEEVIQAPEIT
-4533 MQQGESVEGAVEMEN
+4533 QQGESVEGAAEIED
-4548 SAINV
+4548 STTNV

-4565 KRQAEEAASQG
+4565 KRQAEQTASRD
-4576 ETEQGVAVTSHD
+4576 ETEQGVSVQDNDQARGTAIPD
-4588 EATAAVIPEDLPVET
+4588 ELPVET
-4603 AAPSTEPGSDESM
+4603 AAPSIEPGPDAPF
-4616 MPTVPPMNEE
+4616 MPAGSPMSEEE
-4626 PAADDLEAVAP
+4626 PAVHDLETAAP
-4637 AESHGEESGHLNE
+4637 VEGHGEEAEHPND
-4650 VPVESIL
+4650 VPVESELDSGDKLL
-4657 DACDRHLD
+4657 DAS
-4665 IKTIVQAEK
+4665 TIVQPEK
-4674 DILEGDVLPEDF
+4674 DTPEEHAISEGV

-4694 AAVDV
+4694 AAVDE
-4699 AGTLVEPV
+4699 AAEPRV
-4707 AKPKKNKKKKGP
+4707 
-4719 SQGKEE
+4719 
-4725 TEHQEVIEPGAESEV
+4725 ESEA
-4740 VPGNELVG
+4740 VPGNELVD
-4748 QKGVMETTS
+4748 QQEVTEAPSKQV
-4757 EQALESTEH
+4757 LEPTED
-4766 KNSVDAVQDG
+4766 KDSLDAVQDD
-4776 ATLSENVD
+4776 ATLNEVVD
-4784 EPAVSSDKP
+4784 EPATSADKT
-4793 LEPTSEAPEG
+4793 LEPAPEDLG
-4803 LTMESEK
+4803 FPMEPEQS
-4810 FPPDDLVRNEDNVT
+4810 PQGNTVRDEDNNT
-4824 SPVAESTADF
+4824 SSVAEATAAF
-4834 PSGVAQQE
+4834 PSDVAQDE
-4842 TNEVVLT
+4842 TNKEAVLT
-4849 RKESKKR
+4849 PKESKKK
-4856 KKKAKKQARDEQNSP
+4856 KKKAKKQAKDEQNSP
-4871 TLVPVEGAVAADEG
+4871 TLAPAEGAVTADEG
-4885 TVGWTDTLDS
+4885 LVGLTYTLDTTRS
-4895 TSPPVEESGNTIDD
+4895 PVEEPSNALHD
-4909 KQRDTPTVQDDGEK
+4909 KQWDTPPAQDDGDKE
-4923 KQHQTPQ
+4923 QNQTSQ
-4930 IEEEPVRSAEEFQES
+4930 IEEEPVRSAEEFDEHR
-4945 LEVST
+4945 EVST
-4950 AERQDMV
+4950 AERQGVV
-4957 VQQKLETTNA
+4957 VQQELESANA
-4967 EQDAETLTEKH
+4967 EQDTKTLTEKH
-4978 HLAMAEELSEK
+4978 DLAKTEDLSENIPD
-4989 LWEQPEAPAPLAR
+4989 QPEASAR
-5002 KLSKK
+5002 LTKKLSKK

-5021 EAEEEQQPEV
+5021 ESDRGQQPDF

-5038 PNPVQEQVTEAPD
+5038 PIPVQEQVTEVPD

-5056 QAKVDDV
+5056 QAKMDDV
-5063 SLGLHSGEEEEQR
+5063 SPGLPSGEEEKRLES
-5076 QIIQTLDVKDPEGEQ
+5076 QTLDVKNPEGEQ

-5096 ATSFPPQKTEIPA
+5096 ATSFLQQETETPA

-5124 WEKSEVDATGRSP
+5124 WEKSEVDATERSP

-5144 AVPFEPGIAEF
+5144 AVPFEPGIADF

-5167 PSASAAARKS
+5167 PSASTATGKTTAR
-5177 TAGASHRTESN
+5177 AFQQIRGD
-5188 VIQDPSDA
+5188 VQA
-5196 TNVPPVSPSTALH
+5196 TSEATTVPPISPSTALDI
-5209 VEHSIYGK
+5209 EHSIYAK
-5217 SSSESLGL
+5217 TSSESLGS

-5249 LIEPSESAKDGAE
+5249 PVEPSESAKDGAE

-5273 SAIVLEAPITTTDS
+5273 SAIVLEAPISTANS

-5292 DDAKT
+5292 GDAKT
-5297 ATEPTQVDETRQ
+5297 ATEPTQADESTQ
-5309 PETGL
+5309 SETGL
-5314 HSSPNEPTIE
+5314 HPSSNEPTIE

-5335 LSDGPEEDTRQ
+5335 LSDGPEEKSRQ
-5346 TDIRWEEQ
+5346 IDIRWEEQ

-5365 ETAESSPSSH
+5365 ETAEPGPFSH

-5388 RQSVLVRSGSPSGRE
+5388 RQSVLVRSGSPSGRD
-5403 IGPQMSRSS
+5403 IGRETSRSS

-5421 SIHGRHNHPRRPWSL
+5421 SIHGRHNQTRRPWSL

-5449 QPTGVDREAV
+5449 QPTGVDRETV

-5489 GRGTP
+5489 ERGTP

-5503 LPRPVTP
+5503 LPRPETP

-5530 TPFDENADVE
+5530 TPFDENTDVE
-5540 VKKRRPDSRLVDG
+5540 VKKRRPESRVVDG

-5571 PSSSIRGFNSM
+5571 PTSSSIRGVKSM
-5582 HNMTPNLE
+5582 HNITPNLE
-5590 QTPTPRSLRRSH
+5590 QTPTPRSLRRNH
-5602 RNASGDLRAA
+5602 RTASGDLRAA
-5612 ATQAQESDD
+5612 ATTQAQETDD
-5621 QSEPKPQ
+5621 QSERKPQ

-5683 SVRHRRSMQ
+5683 SIRHRRSMQ

-5715 EEAEDKLRKTTVA
+5715 EEAEDKLRKTSVA

-5743 RDRDAEVEQLKSS
+5743 RDKDAEVEQLKSS

-5771 TGLTATTSNLTAT
+5771 TGLATTSSNLTAT

-5910 DRFDNAILDGSDADT
+5910 DRFDNAILDGSDVDT
-5925 YLADRVR
+5925 YLSDRVR

-6135 RPNKDKKVTKM
+6135 RPNKDKKVVKM

>member
-64 KRYAPSLAGE
+64 KRYAPSVTGE

-88 IEPDRVVIERAP
+88 IEPDRVMIERAP

-137 ERERIRSDRDDRSS
+137 ERER
-151 ETTSHERDGDRR
+151 DGDRR
-163 ERQRS
+163 ERQRT
-168 QSGDMYA
+168 QSGDLYA

-185 SGHFAAASPHTY
+185 PGDFATASPHSY

-212 PHATTF
+212 PHATAF

-229 QFPTYVAEP
+229 QFPAYVAEP
-238 YIPPNPAGEAADY
+238 YQPPNPAGEAADY

-270 LVAASDQAHLMTASP
+270 LVAPSDQAHLMTASP
-285 TANPPPEPSSMGQV
+285 TANPPPEPSELGQI

-312 GMEQPEEPPSVSAP
+312 GMEQPVKPPASAP
-326 QPPKP
+326 KPPKP

-350 ATATTIS
+350 ATATTMS
-357 GDEATDSP
+357 GAEVVDSP
-365 GHIIS
+365 GHTIS

-389 PHGGGAAFGA
+389 SHGAGAAVGA
-399 AAAATAG
+399 AAAG

-416 HQSASAD
+416 HQSANVD
-423 HSAQY
+423 HSSQY
-428 TMQNYEEVS
+428 TMQNYEEVL
-437 PAYPAYPETP
+437 PAYPETP
-447 AFPPQQNMAPFA
+447 AFPPQQNMLPFA
-459 AGPAAAAA
+459 AGPAAAA

-487 PFQSGSL
+487 PFQSGGL

-519 FEDYTETIGI
+519 FEDYTESIGV

-575 DEGRRRTRS
+575 DEGRRRNRS

-605 KEFDESYSVRTGEV
+605 KEFDESYSIRTGEV

-643 GVYRRSHRSRSR
+643 GVYRRTHRSRSR

-694 LRNAALGVAVGS
+694 LRNAALGVAVG
-706 ATASVYESRHRSRS
+706 TAAVSEYESRHRSRS

-728 RSRKTSSSDES
+728 KPRKTSSSDES

-800 TKRQSGKSNRRS
+800 TKRQPGKSNRRS

-833 LAASSRRGNRRTG
+833 LAASSHRKNRRTG
-846 EILAGKESRSGR
+846 EILVGKESRSGR

-911 PWRWGTKKSK
+911 PWNWGSKKSK

-936 PAETAVAAGLGTAA
+936 PTEAAVAAGLGTAA

-957 DSKVSSHDAESS
+957 DSKVSSHDAASS
-969 TGSLQHVAPVPTS
+969 TGSLQHVVPVPTS
-982 DPSHFDAIKV
+982 DPSQFDTIKA

-1021 AVYSSQGESIP
+1021 AVYTSQGESIP
-1032 SYSAPNV
+1032 SYSV
-1039 PYTPESAFMP
+1039 PDVHPTPASAFMP
-1049 YETPST
+1049 YETPSR

-1062 SADYAERS
+1062 TADYTERS
-1070 DISSRINRAHR
+1070 DISARFNRAHR

-1095 RMSTSSFRRRST
+1095 RMSSSSFRRRST

-1124 KERRANR
+1124 KERRTNR
-1131 LESLRREA
+1131 LESLRREGDA
-1139 GAGEGVRLVDR
+1139 GGGVRLVDR
-1150 EQEMALRDAERR
+1150 EQEMALRDAERQ
-1162 ASQQREREFEK
+1162 ASQQREREYEK

-1178 ESSRRGNDSSSLM
+1178 ENSRREKKSSSLM
-1191 GAAAVGALTGVAAA
+1191 GAAAVGAIGGFAAS
-1205 TVLSGRSSNDDSETA
+1205 TMISRGSSNDDFSETA

-1244 IASSLPMSDSG
+1244 IASSLPMSESG
-1255 RTVPDESSQIDR
+1255 RTMAEERSQIDR

-1274 RPSRPLPHAKPVY
+1274 RQSRPPPRTKPVY

-1301 SPDTYA
+1301 SPDTYT

-1319 VEPATE
+1319 VEPTNESAI
-1325 PAVVTEEPH
+1325 VTEEPH

-1341 WPVPGLTLTGP
+1341 WPVPGLTLTEP

-1361 ARATPIILIPERHE
+1361 ARATPIVLVPERHE
-1375 EENKFERQT
+1375 EENRFERQT

-1404 SSEHESVDQDTRVP
+1404 SSEHESVDQDTRVL
-1418 EHIEDVE
+1418 EHIEEVE
-1425 PSIADAAREMP
+1425 PIATDNARDMP
-1436 PSSSTQTAS
+1436 PSSSTQSTT
-1445 KGAPSMV
+1445 KEAPTMV

-1458 AAALAA
+1458 AAAVAA

-1484 RSSPPTT
+1484 RRSPPTS

-1501 EEASVPRTVPHG
+1501 EEAPISRSVPHG

-1545 EPRTVEQLANG
+1545 KSRTGEELANE

-1561 AQEVIEHLSRRKER
+1561 AQEVIEHLSRRKEH
-1575 NVSDSPAIQPG
+1575 NASDSPAIQPSR
-1586 PEPASKGVSDIPV
+1586 EPANKSVSEIPV

-1608 EPEESTEGLEKPRVL
+1608 EPEESIERQEKSSDP

-1632 SFVSAPGTQEDG
+1632 YFVSAPGTKEDG
-1644 PSPTRDTP
+1644 PSTLRDTAE
-1652 QQSSGDIEPNDDDI
+1652 QSGGDIEPIDDDI
-1666 DPSAIGTDGGEGKKK
+1666 NSSTVGADEGEGKKK

-1689 GSSDNFEDAVSITSS
+1689 SSSDNFEDAVSITSS
-1704 PARLGEKTKETKS
+1704 PARLEEKTKDTKPGS
-1717 GGFLSNLFG
+1717 FLSNLFG
-1726 SRVSAPVEDEG
+1726 SRVSAPVEDKG
-1737 TSFADKHSSREVQS
+1737 TSSADKLSSREVQS

-1765 SSGRGDGLDDE
+1765 SSSRGDGLDDE
-1776 SRKQDDEENI
+1776 SRKQHDEENI

-1815 SEFEKDQEQVQN
+1815 SEFEKDRKQSQD

-1836 GPGMPAK
+1836 GPEMPVK

-1848 AHRGASGRQDP
+1848 GHRGASGRLDP

-1883 EKTANPVPT
+1883 EKTANPAPM

-1901 LARSQEEN
+1901 LARSQEED
-1909 QGERSRR
+1909 QGQRSRR

-1930 LHFRRPPT
+1930 IHFRRPPT

-1948 SSVVAP
+1948 SSVVVP
-1954 SPGSPTQNRR
+1954 SPGSPTQGRR

-1988 SKSEPHPDEPLP
+1988 SKSEAHPDEPLP

-2006 TSSANASVEDLAAL
+2006 ASSANASVEDLAAL
-2020 PDVKQWEMVDLSE
+2020 PDMKKWEMVDLSE
-2033 HVQGSPRVMAVET
+2033 HVQGPPRAMAVET
-2046 SAAENQ
+2046 YAAQNQ
-2052 PSDEASYDFLD
+2052 SSDEGSYDFLD

-2069 TAASFGQTAHHPPL
+2069 TAASFGQIPHPPPS

-2101 ISVHQELP
+2101 INVHQELP
-2109 PSPEIGPLPSAEGSA
+2109 PSPEIGPLPSAEGST
-2124 VGVKDEM
+2124 VGVKEDIG
-2131 ASERV
+2131 SERLE
-2136 VTLPSLPE
+2136 TLPSLPE
-2144 IRPSTPEDKV
+2144 VRPSTPENKV
-2154 LLGEDAAETTPTQ
+2154 PHGEDVAETTPTQ
-2167 TRNDFAK
+2167 TRNDFTK
-2174 HETITD
+2174 HEPNADLET
-2180 VGSGVDAVTG
+2180 GGDAGTAG
-2190 HDDIQL
+2190 NTKL

-2204 VAPEKGQRIEEG
+2204 VGLQNAQTIEEG
-2216 EHIAETTASEGIP
+2216 EHTAKAAASEDLP
-2229 VQIPTSDVAASDKD
+2229 VQTPTSDSLALDKD
-2243 RTIESAHES
+2243 RSIEPVQESAS
-2252 APVGVATM
+2252 VGVAAM
-2260 VGTAVAAVAGSVMG
+2260 VGTAVAAVAGSVLG
-2274 KPDQIEEPQ
+2274 KPDQTEEPQ
-2283 PREIDQ
+2283 AREIDQ
-2289 AKGEMGLPMEPDNV
+2289 DKDEMSMHKEPDNFPV
-2303 QADVAS
+2303 NVTS
-2309 NEKES
+2309 TEIES
-2314 TPVVAG
+2314 PPVVTG
-2320 TDSQDVPKDVAPA
+2320 TDSQDVPEGVAPA

-2342 ETGTNTFSTTVNT
+2342 KADADIISTAEHA
-2355 GAETKKHDPE
+2355 GAENVEHNPE
-2365 QVSAEHV
+2365 QVSAEV
-2372 ADASHSVPGDASK
+2372 MADASHLVPEDASN
-2385 AFDDI
+2385 ALDDN
-2390 VEIPAEPRVES
+2390 VEVPAEPHVES
-2401 ERQEN
+2401 ERQEQ
-2406 SAPHEK
+2406 SAPREVTDAESPELVT
-2412 ADVEC
+2412 ADETRGAD
-2417 PETSDD
+2417 PE
-2423 PKIAIQSEEPQVDV
+2423 IAIQSEEPHVDV
-2437 LTPGEVSSEAK
+2437 LAPGEDSSEAK
-2448 EESAEAAT
+2448 QEPVEAAA
-2456 GDINLGTPELTPAN
+2456 GDITVENPEPTPADPGH
-2470 TEKHAGESTQ
+2470 HAGESTQ
-2480 DQAEELG
+2480 EQPEELG
-2487 VTGPEA
+2487 VSGPEV
-2493 TSIEDTPAEVEEP
+2493 TIVGDTPVEVKEP
-2506 EREKAPVGTDAA
+2506 EGEKALVEAEIA
-2518 QEVPASNFAGPTES
+2518 QEVPVSDSAGPTES
-2532 NEGRSLPEK
+2532 NEEPLLSEK
-2541 APEAECQEPE
+2541 APETEHQAPVL
-2551 PIKTEDAVIS
+2551 IKTDDALLS
-2561 SEPPAEATGDAIN
+2561 SEPAAEATGDATT
-2574 EPLDRESEEPVGDI
+2574 EPLDTQAEEPVADV
-2588 STPSTSKKKKNKKK
+2588 STSSKKKKNKKK
-2602 KKGKSVDLDS
+2602 KKGKSIDLGT
-2612 PETTPASD
+2612 PEPTPASD
-2620 EPTRSLEE
+2620 EPTTSQEE
-2628 QNAESATEPAITE
+2628 RIAQSANEPAVSE
-2641 QAPEP
+2641 QALES
-2646 EIQESGL
+2646 EIQEPGP
-2653 AEPAVVSEE
+2653 AEPAAAPEKIV
-2662 IATETA
+2662 TETE
-2668 PLPTATEAGTGP
+2668 PVPTTAEADTEP
-2680 DLQETAPTEQPA
+2680 SSQETATAGQPTVA
-2692 VTAEPN
+2692 AEST
-2698 GETTADRRDDEKL
+2698 GETALELENEGKL
-2711 AEVETRESV
+2711 AETEAQEPVLAG
-2720 SVEQPA
+2720 QPA
-2726 LSEGPGAEIE
+2726 LTEAPAAESEKQIE
-2736 KETEL
+2736 PT
-2741 ASQEVPTPGDI
+2741 SQEVSDPGD
-2752 AITDE
+2752 ASITE
-2757 ASAEI
+2757 EVSAEA

-2767 QDAQEPQLVDQAMPE
+2767 QDAQEPQLADQVIPE
-2782 ESLAKAEGLDHA
+2782 ESLAKSGGLDDA
-2794 NLASAAEQPAEAT
+2794 NLDIPAAEEPAETEQPAAT
-2807 PQDMPSVEEPS
+2807 MPQDTPAVEEPS
-2818 SLQEESVLQVP
+2818 TLREESVVEEP
-2829 KKEETTAILEPQ
+2829 KAEETPAIPEPQ
-2841 PEIGAESAAD
+2841 PEVEAAPVAD
-2851 AAESVDAPASSKKA
+2851 AAESADAPASSKKA

-2883 EAAKAEDAKPSEES
+2883 EAVNAEDTKPAEES
-2897 TAVDKTEVAE
+2897 TVVEEKTEITKA
-2907 VSEGLEAAQLAEE
+2907 SGDLDAAQLAEE
-2920 AIVEQTADTSEQ
+2920 AIIEQTAGSTEQ
-2932 PEEVETERPFEG
+2932 PKEVETETPLEG
-2944 DTTDNKAEP
+2944 DATDNKAEP
-2953 IDETVTTQEATGV
+2953 GDEAVTTQDATGV
-2966 EEDSKPSEEG
+2966 EENTKPSEEG
-2976 VDIAKETSQATAAE
+2976 VNLANEETGQATAAG
-2990 PDVSTAAD
+2990 PDVPTAAD
-2998 VSETSPADNIPVH
+2998 AAETSPADHTPVH
-3011 ATETTDDTN
+3011 VTESTEDAN
-3020 NFQLPEETVA
+3020 NSQLPQELAA
-3030 PTESDSAQMAAQ
+3030 PTEPEITQTASH
-3042 DNSANV
+3042 DNSADV
-3048 EEPNENEVP
+3048 VEPNENEAPV
-3057 ALEHQLEELRPS
+3057 LEHQPEDLYPS
-3069 AEAET
+3069 ADT
-3074 TVAEETSQELIMN
+3074 KITVAEETSQDLAMEK
-3087 NEAVESEPLETEDPA
+3087 EAIKAEPVESEKPR
-3102 EQLQQDE
+3102 EQLQQSE
-3109 TQEADTQ
+3109 AQEADIQT
-3116 AQEKEQPSEDKE
+3116 QEKEQLSEAKE
-3128 VKDVPANEAE
+3128 DNEVPATEAE
-3138 LQKADTELEDS
+3138 LQKDIAETMDLSAADEAKTIPD
-3149 PPPADSVKMTPE
+3149 
-3161 PAIIEDNSQ
+3161 PAIAQDNSQ
-3170 EVPEEPEASLS
+3170 ETAEEPEASLS
-3181 RKNSKKKKKN
+3181 RKSSKKKKKN

-3196 TATSL
+3196 AATSL
-3201 ETEATGDSQPP
+3201 ESEPTEDSLPT
-3212 SSAEVVSEAQATPGP
+3212 SSAELAPGAQAATEP
-3227 EFAPEEVAIVEAGA
+3227 ELAPKDVAVVDTGA
-3241 APEPGPGPEVAA
+3241 APESEPAPEREVAA
-3253 NAEAA
+3253 NAEATPEVEA
-3258 SETEAA
+3258 ALETEAA
-3264 PATEAAAETES
+3264 PELEVAPEPVAAVESEPVLEPEAAAETEAAS
-3275 GLETE
+3275 GIEGDP
-3280 VAAKDDATPETVAAP
+3280 V
-3295 EHELAPETEPA
+3295 
-3306 AKTDTATETEAATVS
+3306 TEAASKAEIATEVEIATAS
-3321 ETVPESTVTGDE
+3321 ETVPESTVTGEE
-3333 SPELKLPDE
+3333 SSESKVPDE
-3342 ACNGNKEYSS
+3342 ARDENKELSS
-3352 HVADTES
+3352 HVAETERS
-3359 NELKSSEG
+3359 DELKLSEG
-3367 EKPEPGD
+3367 EKPETGD
-3374 LAGETRELQPEEPVE
+3374 SAGDAQEIQAEETVE

-3403 KSTALDETEPELE
+3403 KSSALDETEPEP
-3416 REREREP
+3416 EP
-3423 EPEAEPKQPGS
+3423 EPEAEAKQPEP
-3434 SQEDSAESP
+3434 SQEDSAEPP

-3462 EEVVAEPLADATVS
+3462 ENAIAEPLADATVS

-3499 VEPAP
+3499 VEAAP

-3511 AGSSTPTGKKSKK
+3511 AGSSTLTGKKSKK

-3532 LPATPDE
+3532 LSATPDE
-3539 SLAPVEPSL
+3539 SLAPVEPPL
-3548 DNTVPVVEPAELP
+3548 DNIDPTVEPAEVP
-3561 VAAEGSAPTEH
+3561 VAAEGSAPTEPE
-3572 QQEQEETVLE
+3572 QQEESVRETE
-3582 TPPIGATE
+3582 PIDATE
-3590 PPVEQAIE
+3590 APVEQATE

-3605 QKKKAKK
+3605 QRKKAKK
-3612 EKKKQQKQQ
+3612 EKKKQQKQ
-3621 AESADITPAPEPEA
+3621 AESVDITPAPEPEA

-3644 EDLAPEEPQV
+3644 EDPAPEEPKSPVDEKV
-3654 DLPTNENLEASEGL
+3654 DLPTNENVEASEGL
-3668 ASEQSK
+3668 VLEQSK
-3674 DAPTGEETPAITIG
+3674 EAPSEEENPAIAIDE
-3688 VSSSGLCQGAT
+3688 SPSDLPQGAT
-3699 VPSGDDGPENTE
+3699 APSEDVAPETTE
-3711 FADTAKNQH
+3711 SADTADDQH
-3720 PDPTRTDA
+3720 HDATFTDA
-3728 EPQNLADGVSK
+3728 EPQISANGVSE
-3739 PDAYSTEDQPQD
+3739 PDTTTTEEQPQEAAEKSHTGEMTATETEASATGAMD
-3751 AVDPAPLDE
+3751 AVDQAPLDNE
-3760 PSKDIAE
+3760 PSKGNDESTDVQEEHSE
-3767 PTDLPEGYPQPN
+3767 PKT
-3779 DDEPVTEAH
+3779 DEPVSEAH
-3788 QAQEGQAGEAGT
+3788 QAEEGQTGMNDG
-3800 AENDASPDKN
+3800 AENDASIEKN
-3810 IDVEPAV
+3810 TEAETAA
-3817 IEATIPQDDVAT
+3817 IEASVSQDDVPST
-3829 SVEAPTEQAP
+3829 VEASQEQAP
-3839 AGMASISTP
+3839 AELPASLETS
-3848 EQGRAEQDT
+3848 EQGAVEHET
-3857 AADADQEE
+3857 PTDAGQEE
-3865 PAQEDTLPTSSTKS
+3865 PAQEGTQPTSSTKS

-3891 VSLDESQPALAQGDD
+3891 ASLDESQPGPAQEDE
-3906 GSEVLPEA
+3906 SNETPVEA
-3914 GSAPTDT
+3914 GSGPTDT
-3921 PEEVSSF
+3921 PEDVSNSA
-3928 VVAEKNDTSE
+3928 VAEDVDPSE
-3938 NSVPEPPADEPKE
+3938 NSVPEPPTEETRDIDTA
-3951 LGNASSEP
+3951 LSEP
-3959 AEPIEPAQDTQ
+3959 TEPTEPVQDPQ
-3970 EPSKS
+3970 ESSKS

-3991 ADEESAPQPTESSD
+3991 ADAEPESQPSEPSD
-4005 SAADAFGAGQQ
+4005 PAADALGAGQQ
-4016 DDEPMP
+4016 DDEPVP
-4022 TDDAHAELSQDSHDT
+4022 KDDTHSVLCQDSHDT
-4037 GLRQSQ
+4037 GCGLSQSQ
-4043 EAEPAS
+4043 EAKTAS
-4049 EEPTGEA
+4049 EQPAEETSTGETHNLA
-4056 PVGERLD
+4056 
-4063 LPDEG
+4063 DES
-4068 QATVMAAN
+4068 QATTTDAT
-4076 GLEDA
+4076 GPEDA
-4081 AQHPS
+4081 VQHSP
-4086 EPVTEERI
+4086 EPVTEEKN
-4094 EGSEEPA
+4094 EDSEDPVTLPSNEVDA
-4101 TLLSNGVDFAEETP
+4101 TETP
-4115 NSNSV
+4115 KSDSV
-4120 EDAPFTS
+4120 EDASVTP
-4127 KETAE
+4127 KESAE
-4132 ENEPEAVTMTTETT
+4132 ENEPVADIMAKEAA
-4146 EQLQPEASPETTDA
+4146 EQLQPEASPETDA
-4160 QPSAREA
+4160 HPSAPEV
-4167 DPQSVNTTAEQD
+4167 DPQPVTTTAEQES
-4179 GGSSKSKKKKKK
+4179 GSSKSKKKKKK
-4191 KKKSVTADANED
+4191 KKKSMTAEANED

-4218 PGTPAEPELFTES
+4218 PGTPAEPELSTGPG
-4231 ETPIEPQTPLEPE
+4231 TPIEPQTPLEPE
-4244 AAVEPETV
+4244 AALEPETV
-4252 VEPETP
+4252 VEPDTP

-4270 VVASQPGTSEK
+4270 VVAPQPEDPEK
-4281 DAAPMSAK
+4281 DAPPMSAK
-4289 AKKKAKKDKKRQS
+4289 ARKKAKKDRKRQS
-4302 KNLADA
+4302 KSLADA
-4308 TEPADETHPS
+4308 TEPADETLHS
-4318 SDAQAPSETKTAE
+4318 SDTPVPSETKTAE
-4331 KSLETAN
+4331 QSLETAN
-4338 IPAEDDGKENQ
+4338 IPAEDDGKDNQ

-4354 HHGEND
+4354 NHGEND

-4377 QATSS
+4377 QATSF
-4382 AYPLQR
+4382 AHPPQP
-4388 EHEKSEDEPVSIPS
+4388 EHEKSEDDPVSVPS
-4402 DKVLKPIE
+4402 DEVLKPVD
-4410 LDANISS
+4410 LHANNLSRDEPLAIS
-4417 QDKLLSVDEPEESG
+4417 EPEESG
-4431 DAHGKPDTQPA
+4431 DAQGRSETQPA
-4442 ESKVKLDEGT
+4442 EDMVKPDDET
-4452 GQMSVEEQGESS
+4452 GQTSVGEQGESS
-4464 TYRHVVEDVAQ
+4464 TDRNVIEDVSK
-4475 DVVEEK
+4475 DVVKET
-4481 EQAPAE
+4481 EQAPIREDAE
-4487 EGAEEGAEQE
+4487 HE
-4497 DEQTFKK
+4497 DEQLVKK
-4504 EELLRI
+4504 EESLGV
-4510 SPEKEQAD
+4510 SPKKELAD
-4518 EVTETRVGEVIPPET
+4518 EATETRVGEVIEAPDA
-4533 MQQGESVEGAVEMEN
+4533 MQQGESIEGVVAMDDYTT
-4548 SAINV
+4548 NV

-4565 KRQAEEAASQG
+4565 KRQAEQAEQAASQE
-4576 ETEQGVAVTSHD
+4576 ETEKGTAVQGN
-4588 EATAAVIPEDLPVET
+4588 EQATATDIPDELPMET
-4603 AAPSTEPGSDESM
+4603 APPSTESGPDASLMPAESPKDE
-4616 MPTVPPMNEE
+4616 EE
-4626 PAADDLEAVAP
+4626 PAAHDLEIAAP
-4637 AESHGEESGHLNE
+4637 VESHGEEAEQPND
-4650 VPVESIL
+4650 VPVESKL
-4657 DACDRHLD
+4657 DTGDQQLD
-4665 IKTIVQAEK
+4665 NTTTVQVEK
-4674 DILEGDVLPEDF
+4674 DTPEEHAIPEGV
-4686 TPEAAEGE
+4686 TPEAAEE
-4694 AAVDV
+4694 TAVDV
-4699 AGTLVEPV
+4699 GEPLAEPV
-4707 AKPKKNKKKKGP
+4707 SKTKKNKKKKKKAL
-4719 SQGKEE
+4719 SQAKDE
-4725 TEHQEVIEPGAESEV
+4725 TEPHEVTEPQVESEA
-4740 VPGNELVG
+4740 VPDNELVG
-4748 QKGVMETTS
+4748 QQGVTEATL
-4757 EQALESTEH
+4757 EQALEPTAD
-4766 KNSVDAVQDG
+4766 KNSLDVVQDD
-4776 ATLSENVD
+4776 ANLNDFVD
-4784 EPAVSSDKP
+4784 EPAPSGDKA
-4793 LEPTSEAPEG
+4793 LESAAEAPEG
-4803 LTMESEK
+4803 PTLASEQSLQ
-4810 FPPDDLVRNEDNVT
+4810 DNMVRDEDNTNSFAAEATEAIPSDVT
-4824 SPVAESTADF
+4824 
-4834 PSGVAQQE
+4834 QE
-4842 TNEVVLT
+4842 KPLEEAVLT
-4849 RKESKKR
+4849 RKESKKK

-4871 TLVPVEGAVAADEG
+4871 TLAPTEGAVTGDEG
-4885 TVGWTDTLDS
+4885 LTWTDTLDS
-4895 TSPPVEESGNTIDD
+4895 IRPAAEELSNAVEENQLT
-4909 KQRDTPTVQDDGEK
+4909 TPTLQEGGDEEE
-4923 KQHQTPQ
+4923 HQAPQ
-4930 IEEEPVRSAEEFQES
+4930 AEEEPVRSAEEFDEPRE
-4945 LEVST
+4945 LST

-4957 VQQKLETTNA
+4957 VQQEPETTNA
-4967 EQDAETLTEKH
+4967 EQETETLTAKH
-4978 HLAMAEELSEK
+4978 DLGMSEELSEK
-4989 LWEQPEAPAPLAR
+4989 FPERQEAPAPLTK

-5007 ERRKAKQRAEQELV
+5007 ERRQAKQRAEQVLV
-5021 EAEEEQQPEV
+5021 ESDRGQQPDV

-5038 PNPVQEQVTEAPD
+5038 QNLVQQQVTEAPD
-5051 ALAAE
+5051 VLAAE
-5056 QAKVDDV
+5056 QATLDDV
-5063 SLGLHSGEEEEQR
+5063 SPALLSGEEEKRLES
-5076 QIIQTLDVKDPEGEQ
+5076 QTLNVKNPE
-5091 PHKKD
+5091 
-5096 ATSFPPQKTEIPA
+5096 
-5109 WEQRAQD
+5109 D

-5124 WEKSEVDATGRSP
+5124 WEKSEVDATERSP

-5144 AVPFEPGIAEF
+5144 AVPFEPGIADF

-5167 PSASAAARKS
+5167 PSASAAAGKTTVRAFQQTRGDIQAPS
-5177 TAGASHRTESN
+5177 EATA
-5188 VIQDPSDA
+5188 
-5196 TNVPPVSPSTALH
+5196 VPPISPSTALD
-5209 VEHSIYGK
+5209 VEPSIYAK
-5217 SSSESLGL
+5217 TSSESLGS

-5232 VASIFPELE
+5232 VASIFPQLE

-5249 LIEPSESAKDGAE
+5249 LVEPSESAKDGAE

-5273 SAIVLEAPITTTDS
+5273 SAIVLEAPINTADS

-5292 DDAKT
+5292 DDAKI
-5297 ATEPTQVDETRQ
+5297 ATEPAEAAESTQL
-5309 PETGL
+5309 ETGL
-5314 HSSPNEPTIE
+5314 HPSPNEPVIE

-5335 LSDGPEEDTRQ
+5335 LSDGPEEKSRQ
-5346 TDIRWEEQ
+5346 IDIRWEEQ
-5354 KDKESPREVEA
+5354 KDKETPKEVEA
-5365 ETAESSPSSH
+5365 ETAEPSPSSH

-5388 RQSVLVRSGSPSGRE
+5388 RQSVLVRSGSPSGKE
-5403 IGPQMSRSS
+5403 IGQETSRSS

-5421 SIHGRHNHPRRPWSL
+5421 SIHGRSNQTRRPWSL

-5503 LPRPVTP
+5503 LPRPETP

-5530 TPFDENADVE
+5530 TPFDDVD
-5540 VKKRRPDSRLVDG
+5540 VKKRSPEGQLVDG

-5571 PSSSIRGFNSM
+5571 PSSSIRGVKSM

-5590 QTPTPRSLRRSH
+5590 QTPTPRSLRRNH
-5602 RNASGDLRAA
+5602 RTASGDLRAA
-5612 ATQAQESDD
+5612 ATTQAQESDD
-5621 QSEPKPQ
+5621 QSERKPQ

-5683 SVRHRRSMQ
+5683 SIRHRRSMQ

-5715 EEAEDKLRKTTVA
+5715 EEAEDKLRKTSVA

-5771 TGLTATTSNLTAT
+5771 AGLTTTSSNLTAT

-5800 DELRSENQQLSAEMH
+5800 DALRSENQQLSAEMH
-5815 DRVRQEVEMAL
+5815 DRVRQEVETAL

-5910 DRFDNAILDGSDADT
+5910 DRFDNAILDGSDVDS
-5925 YLADRVR
+5925 YLGDRVR

-6135 RPNKDKKVTKM
+6135 RPNKDKKVVKM